1 MQEISAYELIKEKL
15 HAIPNQRH
23 KGSLFEK
30 ISKQFLQEHDSANEY
45 ESIDLW
51 YDWKLRGKERDKG
64 IDIVITTSNKEYIAV
79 QCKFHQNSVSYNDI
93 SPFLTQ
99 LLSGHKLQNGV
110 GGVKFKKGII
120 ISTSNLTSEALKAI
134 EQIRSTG
141 MGIDI
146 DEITEEDFI
155 YSRIDWEK
163 FDPTKTEDEIPLCD
177 KKRPRP
183 HQTEAIEKTK
193 EYFSDPKNARGKLIM
208 ACGTGKTYTSL
219 KIMEALDPKIT
230 LFLAPSIAL
239 LSQTF
244 REYAQEKSEPFYASI
259 VCSDDKTGQSKKNKS
274 KNEDNDDI
282 KFSELPIKASTRLE
296 DILSAYERA
305 QKENK
310 RFIIFSTY
318 QSALRIKE
326 AQEAGLNGIDLI
338 ICDEAHRTVGAMYST
353 NERDDKNAFTL
364 CHSDENIKAKKRLYM
379 TATPKVYSES
389 SKAKAKEKDNVIYS
403 MDDAQTFG
411 EEIYTLNF
419 ERAIALDLLTD
430 YKVIILAVRSE
441 NLSGV
446 TNSVNKKI
454 SQLEAK
460 GTKLD
465 KKLIN
470 NEFVCK
476 IVGTHKGL
484 AKQDL
489 IALDEENKED
499 HNLQNKADTFVS
511 QRAISFCK
519 SINTSKNIKD
529 SFETIMECYDEELK
543 KKSFKNLQIKIDH
556 VDGTMNCKDRLEK
569 LEKLNE
575 FQPNTCKVLS
585 NARCLSEG
593 VDVPA
598 LDSVIFFD
606 GRSAM
611 VDIIQAVG
619 RVMRKAKNKKRGY
632 IILPIALRES
642 EIKNL
647 DEAVKNTNFQN
658 IWKVLKALR
667 SHDSSLVDEATFREK
682 IKIFGSDDASN
693 LDDEEELQKDKTEQS
708 PNDPKQAQKT
718 LFDAILLQ
726 DLANAVYNV
735 MPTKLGDRNYW
746 ENFAKKT
753 GNIARTLNDRLKELF
768 GKNPEI
774 FDNFLTSLRGNIHQN
789 IKEEEALDMIISH
802 VITKPIFDAIF
813 GDNIQNPIAK
823 ALDKMVLKLSDL
835 GLEGETKDL
844 KNLYESVKT
853 EAARAKSQK
862 TQQELI
868 KNLYNTFF
876 KEAFRKQSEKL
887 GIVYTPIEVVDFILR
902 ATNGILKKHFNTDF
916 NDKNITI
923 FDPFTGT
930 GSFIARLLSKEN
942 DFISDEALK
951 EKFQKGLFAFDIV
964 LLSYYI
970 ALINITQAAQSRDS
984 SLKNFKNIA
993 LTDSL
998 DYLEEKSAKGVI
1010 PGFEDLKE
1018 NQEIKTTMEK
1028 QNIRVIIGNPP
1039 YSSGAKS
1046 ENDNNQ
1052 NLKHPKLEKRV
1063 YETYGKNSTS
1073 RSVGNTTRDTLIQ
1086 SIRMA
1091 SDLLKDKGVLGFVVN
1106 GSFIDSKSA
1115 DGFRKCVA
1123 KEFSHLYVLNLRGNA
1138 RTSGEERKKQGD
1150 GIFDSGSR
1158 ATVAIIF
1165 FVKDESVQNSTIH
1178 YYEVEDYL
1186 KREAKLNLLA
1196 GFENLDSVPFSEI
1209 TPNNKGDWINQRE
1222 YGFDKLIPLKRDK
1235 NQKIFDTIFD
1245 LNSNGV
1251 KTSRDPWVYN
1261 FSPNALMQSVQNCID
1276 AYNADLKRFN
1286 ERFREAFKQRTQ
1298 GIKPADRY
1306 KHLSDQEITT
1316 DKTKI
1321 AWVQNLK
1328 TQLIKGKK
1336 LDDFSQEKISVS
1348 LYRPFNKQYF
1358 YYERELAWSFCL
1370 MKKIFPDKSAR
1381 NVVINTGVGKV
1392 FSALISS
1399 EIPCLDL
1406 LHHNQAYPLY
1416 YYDDLGNRYNAI
1428 SGYALNLFRRH
1439 YQDNAIVE
1447 EEIFYYIYAIFHHK
1461 GYLEKYKNSLTKEDP
1476 RIALSKDFKE
1486 LSILGEE
1493 LAKLHLNYESGE
1505 MHTSVAYKTLMNAE
1519 QKDYYDVVQ
1528 MKKDKKGDRIQYN
1541 HHITITQIPQK
1552 AFDYVVNGKSAIDW
1566 VIERYSITTDKDS
1579 LIENNPNH
1587 YAGGKYIFEL
1597 LCRVIT
1603 LSVKSVDLIE
1613 KISEKRFE

>member
-1 MQEISAYELIKEKL
+1 MQEISAYKLIKEKL
-15 HAIPNQRH
+15 QAIPNLRH

-30 ISKQFLQEHDSANEY
+30 LSKRFLIEHDSANEY

-51 YDWKLRGKERDKG
+51 SDWELRGNKGDRG
-64 IDIVITTSNKEYIAV
+64 IDMVITTTSKEYIAV
-79 QCKFHQNSVSYNDI
+79 QCKFHQDNISLNDI
-93 SPFLTQ
+93 STFLSQ
-99 LLSGHKLQNGV
+99 LQAGV
-110 GGVKFKKGII
+110 GEVRFKKGII
-120 ISTSNLTSEALKAI
+120 ISTSHLTRAALEEI

-155 YSRIDWEK
+155 YSQIDWEK
-163 FDPTKTEDEIPLCD
+163 FDPTKTQDELPLCD
-177 KKRPRP
+177 KKKPRP
-183 HQTEAIEKTK
+183 HQTEAINATK
-193 EYFSDPKNARGKLIM
+193 KYFSNPKNARGKLIM

-219 KIMEALDPKIT
+219 KIMEALDPKIM

-259 VCSDDKTGQSKKNKS
+259 VCSDDKVGKS
-274 KNEDNDDI
+274 KDEDNDDI
-282 KFSELPIKASTRLE
+282 NFSELPLKPSTRLE
-296 DILSAYERA
+296 DILSVRKKA

-326 AQEAGLNGIDLI
+326 AQEAGLGEIDLI
-338 ICDEAHRTVGAMYST
+338 ICDEAHRTVGAMYSS

-403 MDDAQTFG
+403 MDDEEIFG

-419 ERAIALDLLTD
+419 SKAIALDLLTD
-430 YKVIILAVRSE
+430 YKVIILAVRKE

-454 SQLEAK
+454 SQLKAE

-489 IALDEENKED
+489 IVLDDKNKED
-499 HNLQNKADTFVS
+499 HNLQNQYDTAPS
-511 QRAISFCK
+511 QRAINFCK

-543 KKSFKNLQIKIDH
+543 KKSFKNLQITIDH
-556 VDGTMNCKDRLEK
+556 IDGTMNCKDRLEK

-575 FQPNTCKVLS
+575 FEPNTCKVLS

-606 GRSAM
+606 GKSAM

-619 RVMRKAKNKKRGY
+619 RVMRKAKRKKRGY
-632 IILPIALRES
+632 IILPIALEES

-647 DEAVKNTNFQN
+647 DEAVNNTNFKN
-658 IWKVLKALR
+658 IWKVIKALR
-667 SHDSSLVDEATFREK
+667 SHDPSLVDEATFKEK
-682 IKIFGSDDASN
+682 IKIFGSNDEKN
-693 LDDEEELQKDKTEQS
+693 PDDEEELQKDKTQHQ
-708 PNDPKQAQKT
+708 NDPKEAQKT
-718 LFDAILLQ
+718 LFDAIFLK
-726 DLANAVYNV
+726 DLANAMYNV

-746 ENFAKKT
+746 ENFTKKT
-753 GNIARTLNDRLKELF
+753 GNIARTLNNRLKMIFE
-768 GKNPEI
+768 KNPE
-774 FDNFLTSLRGNIHQN
+774 FFHGFLDSLRDNIHQG
-789 IKEEEALDMIISH
+789 IKEEEALDMIVSH
-802 VITKPIFDAIF
+802 IITKPIFDAIF
-813 GDNIQNPIAK
+813 GDNIKNPIAK
-823 ALDKMVLKLSDL
+823 ALDKMVQKLATL

-853 EAARAKSQK
+853 EATHAKSQK
-862 TQQELI
+862 SQQELI

-942 DFISDEALK
+942 ALISDEALK
-951 EKFQKGLFAFDIV
+951 EKFQKNLFAFDIV

-970 ALINITQAAQSRDS
+970 ALINITQAAQNRDG

-998 DYLEEKSAKGVI
+998 DYLEEKTNKGVLSLY
-1010 PGFEDLKE
+1010 EDLKE
-1018 NQEIKTTMEK
+1018 NKDIKDTLAG

-1052 NLKHPKLEKRV
+1052 NLSHPKLEKWV
-1063 YETYGKNSTS
+1063 YEKYGKNSTAQ
-1073 RSVGNTTRDTLIQ
+1073 VGKTTRDTLIQ

-1091 SDLLKDKGVLGFVVN
+1091 SDLLKDKGVVGFVMN

-1123 KEFSHLYVLNLRGNA
+1123 KEFSRLYVLNLRGNA

-1158 ATVAIIF
+1158 ATIAIIF
-1165 FVKDESVQNSTIH
+1165 FVKDESVQNSAIH

-1196 GFENLDSVPFSEI
+1196 NFENLESVPFKEI
-1209 TPNNKGDWINQRE
+1209 TPNDKGDWINQRNDDFE
-1222 YGFDKLIPLKRDK
+1222 KLIPLKRDK
-1235 NQKIFDTIFD
+1235 KLKIFDTIFD

-1251 KTSRDPWVYN
+1251 ASGRDPWVYN
-1261 FSPNALMQSVQNCID
+1261 FSPNILTQSVQKCID
-1276 AYNADLKRFN
+1276 TYNADLKRFN
-1286 ERFREAFKQRTQ
+1286 ECFREAFKQRTK
-1298 GIKPADRY
+1298 GVKPGDLY
-1306 KHLSDQEITT
+1306 KQLNDKEITT

-1321 AWVQNLK
+1321 SWVQNLK

-1358 YYERELAWSFCL
+1358 YYERELAWSFCS
-1370 MKKIFPDKSAR
+1370 MKKIFPDKSAC

-1399 EIPCLDL
+1399 EIHCFDL
-1406 LHHNQAYPLY
+1406 LHHTQAYPLY
-1416 YYDDLGNRYNAI
+1416 YYDDLGNRHYAI

-1439 YQDNAIVE
+1439 YKDNAIVE

-1461 GYLEKYKNSLTKEDP
+1461 GYLEKYKNSLTKEAP
-1476 RIALSKDFKE
+1476 RIALSEDFKE
-1486 LSILGEE
+1486 LSVLGKELGE
-1493 LAKLHLNYESGE
+1493 LHLNYESGE
-1505 MHTSVAYKTLMNAE
+1505 MHDSVEYNLLESAE
-1519 QKDYYDVVQ
+1519 IEGYYDVDK
-1528 MKKDKKGDRIQYN
+1528 MTKKGDCILYN
-1541 HHITITQIPQK
+1541 QNIAITKIPQK
-1552 AFDYVVNGKSAIDW
+1552 AFDYVINGKSAIDW
-1566 VIERYSITTDKDS
+1566 VIERYQKTMDKES
-1579 LIENNPNH
+1579 LIENNPND

-1597 LCRVIT
+1597 LCRVIK
-1603 LSVKSVDLIE
+1603 LSEKSVDLIE
-1613 KISEKRFE
+1613 KISIKRFE

>member
-15 HAIPNQRH
+15 HAIPNQCH

-64 IDIVITTSNKEYIAV
+64 IDIVIQTTSKEYIAV
-79 QCKFHQNSVSYNDI
+79 QCKFHQNSISYNDI

-99 LLSGHKLQNGV
+99 LLSGV
-110 GGVKFKKGII
+110 GEVKFKKGII

-219 KIMEALDPKIT
+219 KIMETLDPKIT

-244 REYAQEKSEPFYASI
+244 REYVQEKSDPFYASI

-282 KFSELPIKASTRLE
+282 KFSELPIKPSTHLE
-296 DILSAYERA
+296 DILSTYEKA

-326 AQEAGLNGIDLI
+326 AQEAGLGGIDLI
-338 ICDEAHRTVGAMYST
+338 ICDEAHRTVGAMYSS

-364 CHSDENIKAKKRLYM
+364 CHSDKNIKAKKRLYM

-389 SKAKAKEKDNVIYS
+389 SKAKAKESDNVIYS
-403 MDDAQTFG
+403 MDDEEIFG

-419 ERAIALDLLTD
+419 SKAIALDLLTD
-430 YKVIILAVRSE
+430 YKVIILAVRKE

-454 SQLEAK
+454 SQLKAE

-489 IALDEENKED
+489 IVLDDENKED
-499 HNLQNKADTFVS
+499 HNLQNQYDTAPS
-511 QRAISFCK
+511 QRAINFCK

-543 KKSFKNLQIKIDH
+543 KKSFKNLKISIDH
-556 VDGTMNCKDRLEK
+556 IDGTMNCKDRLEK
-569 LEKLNE
+569 LEELNE
-575 FQPNTCKVLS
+575 FEPNTCKVLS

-598 LDSVIFFD
+598 LDSIVFFD
-606 GRSAM
+606 GKSAM

-632 IILPIALRES
+632 IILPIALEEH
-642 EIKNL
+642 EIQNL
-647 DEAVKNTNFQN
+647 DEAVNNTNFKN
-658 IWKVLKALR
+658 IWKVIKALR
-667 SHDSSLVDEATFREK
+667 SHDPSLVDEATFKEK
-682 IKIFGSDDASN
+682 IKIFGSDDSN
-693 LDDEEELQKDKTEQS
+693 NHNDE
-708 PNDPKQAQKT
+708 KT

-726 DLANAVYNV
+726 DLADAMYNV

-753 GNIARTLNDRLKELF
+753 GNIARTLNERLKDIF
-768 GKNPEI
+768 DKNPE
-774 FDNFLTSLRGNIHQN
+774 FFHGFLDSLRENIHQS
-789 IKEEEALDMIISH
+789 IKEEEALDMITSH

-813 GDNIQNPIAK
+813 GDNIKNPIAK
-823 ALDKMVLKLSDL
+823 ALDKMVLKLSTL

-853 EAARAKSQK
+853 EALHAKSQK
-862 TQQELI
+862 SQQELI

-916 NDKNITI
+916 NDQSITI

-942 DFISDEALK
+942 NLISDEALK
-951 EKFQKGLFAFDIV
+951 EKFQKNLFAFDIV

-970 ALINITQAAQSRDS
+970 ALINITQAAQNRDS

-998 DYLEEKSAKGVI
+998 DYLEEKTNKGVL
-1010 PGFEDLKE
+1010 PLYEDLKE
-1018 NQEIKTTMEK
+1018 NKDIKDTLAD

-1039 YSSGAKS
+1039 YSAGAKS

-1052 NLKHPKLEKRV
+1052 NLSHPKLEKEV
-1063 YETYGKNSTS
+1063 YEKYGKNSTS
-1073 RSVGNTTRDTLIQ
+1073 RSVGKTTRDTLIQ

-1091 SDLLKDKGVLGFVVN
+1091 SDVIKDKGVIGFVVN
-1106 GSFIDSKSA
+1106 GGFIDSKSA

-1123 KEFSHLYVLNLRGNA
+1123 KEFSHLYVLNLRGNQ
-1138 RTSGEERKKQGD
+1138 RTSGEVSKKEG
-1150 GIFDSGSR
+1150 GKIFDSGSR
-1158 ATVAIIF
+1158 ATIAIVF
-1165 FVKDESVQNSTIH
+1165 FVKDKNAPNNTIF

-1196 GFENLDSVPFSEI
+1196 GFENLDLVPFKEI
-1209 TPNNKGDWINQRE
+1209 VPNDKGDWINQRND
-1222 YGFDKLIPLKRDK
+1222 GFEKLIPLKRDK
-1235 NQKIFDTIFD
+1235 KLQNDSIFDI
-1245 LNSNGV
+1245 NSNGV
-1251 KTSRDPWVYN
+1251 VSGRDPWAYN
-1261 FSPNALMQSVQNCID
+1261 FSPNILTQSVQKCID
-1276 AYNADLKRFN
+1276 TYNADLKRFN
-1286 ERFREAFKQRTQ
+1286 EVFREAFKQRTK
-1298 GIKPADRY
+1298 GVKSAELY
-1306 KHLSDQEITT
+1306 KHLNDKEITT

-1321 AWVQNLK
+1321 AWTDGLK
-1328 TQLIKGKK
+1328 NKLIKNENLPESGMERVR
-1336 LDDFSQEKISVS
+1336 LA
-1348 LYRPFNKQYF
+1348 LYRPFNKQWLYWDKDWINRQRKF
-1358 YYERELAWSFCL
+1358 S
-1370 MKKIFPDKSAR
+1370 KIFPDKGAQ
-1381 NVVINTGVGKV
+1381 NVVINTSSMASRN
-1392 FSALISS
+1392 FYCLIAN
-1399 EIPCLDL
+1399 EITDVQMAN
-1406 LHHNQAYPLY
+1406 NQAYPLY
-1416 YYDDLGNRYNAI
+1416 YYDDLGNRHYAI
-1428 SGYALNLFRRH
+1428 SGYALNLFRR
-1439 YQDNAIVE
+1439 YYGDNSIAE

-1461 GYLEKYKNSLTKEDP
+1461 GYLEKYKNSLAKEAP
-1476 RIALSKDFKE
+1476 RIALSDDFKE
-1486 LSILGEE
+1486 LSVLGKELGE
-1493 LAKLHLNYESGE
+1493 LHLNYESGE
-1505 MHTSVAYKTLMNAE
+1505 MHDSVKYTTLMNAE
-1519 QKDYYDVVQ
+1519 MEGYYDVDK
-1528 MKKDKKGDRIQYN
+1528 MTKKGDCIIYN
-1541 HHITITQIPQK
+1541 QNIAITKIPQK
-1552 AFDYVVNGKSAIDW
+1552 AFEYVVNGKSAIDW
-1566 VIERYSITTDKDS
+1566 VIERYQKTMDKES

-1587 YAGGKYIFEL
+1587 YAGGKYVFEL
-1597 LCRVIT
+1597 LFYSKC
-1603 LSVKSVDLIE
+1603 LKKSIWKIPLCVLMSLKDYLIRSQC
-1613 KISEKRFE
+1613 KIFWG

>member
-1 MQEISAYELIKEKL
+1 MQEISAYTLIKEKL
-15 HAIPNQRH
+15 QAIPNLRH

-30 ISKQFLQEHDSANEY
+30 ISKQFLQEHDSTNEY

-51 YDWKLRGKERDKG
+51 SDWELRGKERDRG
-64 IDIVITTSNKEYIAV
+64 IDIVIQTTSKEYIAV
-79 QCKFHQNSVSYNDI
+79 QCKFHQNSISLNDI
-93 SPFLTQ
+93 STFLTQ
-99 LLSGHKLQNGV
+99 LQSGV
-110 GGVKFKKGII
+110 GEVRFKKGII

-163 FDPTKTEDEIPLCD
+163 FDPTQTQDELPLHD
-177 KKRPRP
+177 KKKPRP
-183 HQTEAIEKTK
+183 HQTEAIDATK
-193 EYFSDPKNARGKLIM
+193 EYFSSPKNTRGKLIM

-219 KIMEALDPKIT
+219 KIMEALDPKIM

-259 VCSDDKTGQSKKNKS
+259 VCSDDKVGKGKKNKS
-274 KNEDNDDI
+274 DDDI
-282 KFSELPIKASTRLE
+282 DDINFSELPLKPSTRLE
-296 DILSAYERA
+296 DILSVYEKA

-326 AQEAGLNGIDLI
+326 AQEAGLNEIDLI
-338 ICDEAHRTVGAMYST
+338 ICDEAHRTVGAMYSS

-389 SKAKAKEKDNVIYS
+389 SKAKAKEGDNVIYS
-403 MDDAQTFG
+403 MDDAEIFG

-419 ERAIALDLLTD
+419 SQAIALDLLTD
-430 YKVIILAVRSE
+430 YKVIILAVRKE

-454 SQLEAK
+454 SQLKAE

-489 IALDEENKED
+489 IVLDKENKED
-499 HNLQNKADTFVS
+499 HNLQNQYDTAPS
-511 QRAISFCK
+511 QRAINFCK

-543 KKSFKNLQIKIDH
+543 KKSFKNLEIKIDH
-556 VDGTMNCKDRLEK
+556 IDGTMNCKERLEK
-569 LEKLNE
+569 LENLNQ
-575 FQPNTCKVLS
+575 FKPNTCKVLS

-598 LDSVIFFD
+598 LDSIVFFD
-606 GRSAM
+606 GKSAM

-619 RVMRKAKNKKRGY
+619 RVMRKAKRKKRGY
-632 IILPIALRES
+632 IILPIALEES
-642 EIKNL
+642 EIQNL
-647 DEAVKNTNFQN
+647 DEAVNNTNFKN
-658 IWKVLKALR
+658 IWKVIKALR
-667 SHDSSLVDEATFREK
+667 SHDPSLVDEATFKEK
-682 IKIFGSDDASN
+682 IKIFGSDDGKNQS
-693 LDDEEELQKDKTEQS
+693 DE
-708 PNDPKQAQKT
+708 KT

-726 DLANAVYNV
+726 DLADAMYNV

-746 ENFAKKT
+746 ENFTKKT
-753 GNIARTLNDRLKELF
+753 GNIARTLNNRLKMIF
-768 GKNPEI
+768 DKNPE
-774 FDNFLTSLRGNIHQN
+774 FFHDFLDSLRGNIHQN
-789 IKEEEALDMIISH
+789 IKEDEALDMITSH
-802 VITKPIFDAIF
+802 IITKPIFDALF
-813 GDNIQNPIAK
+813 GDNIKNPISK
-823 ALDKMVLKLSDL
+823 ALDKMVQKLSTL

-853 EAARAKSQK
+853 EALHAKSQK
-862 TQQELI
+862 SQQELI

-876 KEAFRKQSEKL
+876 KEAFKKQSEKL

-916 NDKNITI
+916 NDQSITI

-942 DFISDEALK
+942 ALISDEALK
-951 EKFQKGLFAFDIV
+951 EKFQKNLFAFDIV
-964 LLSYYI
+964 LLAYYI
-970 ALINITQAAQSRDS
+970 ALINITQAAQNRDS
-984 SLKNFKNIA
+984 SLTNFKNIA

-998 DYLEEKSAKGVI
+998 DYLEEKTNKGAL
-1010 PGFEDLKE
+1010 PLYEDLKE
-1018 NQEIKTTMEK
+1018 NKDIKDTLAD

-1039 YSSGAKS
+1039 YSAGAKS

-1052 NLKHPKLEKRV
+1052 NLSHPKLEKRV
-1063 YETYGKNSTS
+1063 YEKYGKNSTAQN
-1073 RSVGNTTRDTLIQ
+1073 VGTTTRDMLIQ

-1091 SDLLKDKGVLGFVVN
+1091 SDLLKDKGVIGFVVN
-1106 GSFIDSKSA
+1106 GGFIDSKSA

-1138 RTSGEERKKQGD
+1138 RTLGEERKKQGG

-1158 ATVAIIF
+1158 ATIAIVF
-1165 FVKDESVQNSTIH
+1165 FVKDKSAPDNTIF
-1178 YYEVEDYL
+1178 YYEVGDYL

-1196 GFENLDSVPFSEI
+1196 GFENLDFVPFKEI
-1209 TPNNKGDWINQRE
+1209 TPNAKGDWINQRNE
-1222 YGFDKLIPLKRDK
+1222 EFEKLIPLKRDK
-1235 NQKIFDTIFD
+1235 KLQNPSIFD

-1251 KTSRDPWVYN
+1251 ATNRDPWVYN
-1261 FSPNALMQSVQNCID
+1261 FSPKILTQSVQNCID
-1276 AYNADLKRFN
+1276 TYNADLKRFN
-1286 ERFREAFKQRTQ
+1286 ERFREAFKQRTK
-1298 GIKPADRY
+1298 GVKSGDRY
-1306 KHLSDQEITT
+1306 KHLNDKEITT

-1321 AWVQNLK
+1321 AWTDGLK
-1328 TQLIKGKK
+1328 NHLIKNTN
-1336 LDDFSQEKISVS
+1336 LPESSEKRVRLS
-1348 LYRPFNKQYF
+1348 LYRPFNKQWLYWDKDWISRQ
-1358 YYERELAWSFCL
+1358 REFS
-1370 MKKIFPDKSAR
+1370 KIFPDKSAR
-1381 NVVINTGVGKV
+1381 NVVINTGVGNGND
-1392 FSALISS
+1392 FSALVSDFISDNNLIS
-1399 EIPCLDL
+1399 P
-1406 LHHNQAYPLY
+1406 NQAYPLY
-1416 YYDDLGNRYNAI
+1416 HYDDLGNRHYAI
-1428 SGYALNLFRRH
+1428 SGYVLNLFRRH
-1439 YQDNAIVE
+1439 YKDNAITE
-1447 EEIFYYIYAIFHHK
+1447 EEIFYYIYAILHHK
-1461 GYLEKYKNSLTKEDP
+1461 GYLEKYKNSLAKEAL
-1476 RIALSKDFKE
+1476 RIALSDDFKE
-1486 LSILGEE
+1486 LSVLGKE

-1505 MHTSVAYKTLMNAE
+1505 MHTSVKHNLLENAE
-1519 QKDYYDVVQ
+1519 IEGYYDVEK
-1528 MKKDKKGDRIQYN
+1528 MTKKGDSIIYN
-1541 HHITITQIPQK
+1541 QNIAITKIPKK
-1552 AFDYVVNGKSAIDW
+1552 AFEYVVNGKSAIDW
-1566 VIERYSITTDKDS
+1566 VIERYQKTMDKEI
-1579 LIENNPNH
+1579 LIENNPND
-1587 YAGGKYIFEL
+1587 YAGGKYVLEL
-1597 LCRVIT
+1597 LCRVIK
-1603 LSVKSVDLIE
+1603 LSEKSVDLIE
-1613 KISEKRFE
+1613 KISMKRFE

>member
-15 HAIPNQRH
+15 HAIPNLRH

-51 YDWKLRGKERDKG
+51 YDWELRGKERDKG
-64 IDIVITTSNKEYIAV
+64 IDIVITTSNQEYIAV

-99 LLSGHKLQNGV
+99 LLSGV
-110 GGVKFKKGII
+110 GEVKFKKGII

-193 EYFSDPKNARGKLIM
+193 KYFSDPKNARGKLIM

-259 VCSDDKTGQSKKNKS
+259 VCSDNKTGQSKKNKS

-282 KFSELPIKASTRLE
+282 KFSELPIKPSTALK
-296 DILSAYERA
+296 DILSVYERA

-364 CHSDENIKAKKRLYM
+364 CHSDENIKATKRLYM

-403 MDDAQTFG
+403 MDDADIFG

-484 AKQDL
+484 AKQDV
-489 IALDEENKED
+489 IALDDENKED
-499 HNLQNKADTFVS
+499 NDLKNKADTFVS

-519 SINTSKNIKD
+519 SIQTSKNIKD

-556 VDGTMNCKDRLEK
+556 VDGTMNCKERLDK
-569 LEKLNE
+569 LENLNTFE
-575 FQPNTCKVLS
+575 PNTCKVLS

-667 SHDSSLVDEATFREK
+667 SHDSSLVDEATFKEK

-693 LDDEEELQKDKTEQS
+693 PDDEEELQKDKNQHQ
-708 PNDPKQAQKT
+708 NDPKQAQKT

-726 DLANAVYNV
+726 DLADAVYNV

-753 GNIARTLNDRLKELF
+753 GNIARTLNERLKELF

-774 FDNFLTSLRGNIHQN
+774 FDNFLTSLRGNIHQS

-862 TQQELI
+862 SQQELI

-942 DFISDEALK
+942 ALISDEALK

-970 ALINITQAAQSRDS
+970 ALINITQAAQNRDS

-998 DYLEEKSAKGVI
+998 DYLEEKNDKGVF
-1010 PGFEDLKE
+1010 PLFADLKE
-1018 NQEIKTTMEK
+1018 NKEIKNTVTE

-1052 NLKHPKLEKRV
+1052 NLTHKKLEKWV
-1063 YETYGKNSTS
+1063 YETYGKNSTAK
-1073 RSVGNTTRDTLIQ
+1073 VGATTRDTLIH
-1086 SIRMA
+1086 SIR
-1091 SDLLKDKGVLGFVVN
+1091 K
-1106 GSFIDSKSA
+1106 
-1115 DGFRKCVA
+1115 
-1123 KEFSHLYVLNLRGNA
+1123 
-1138 RTSGEERKKQGD
+1138 
-1150 GIFDSGSR
+1150 
-1158 ATVAIIF
+1158 
-1165 FVKDESVQNSTIH
+1165 
-1178 YYEVEDYL
+1178 
-1186 KREAKLNLLA
+1186 
-1196 GFENLDSVPFSEI
+1196 EI
-1209 TPNNKGDWINQRE
+1209 TPNDKGDWINQRNDDFE
-1222 YGFDKLIPLKRDK
+1222 KLIPLKRDK
-1235 NQKIFDTIFD
+1235 QLKIFDTIFD

-1251 KTSRDPWVYN
+1251 ATGRDPWVYN
-1261 FSPNALMQSVQNCID
+1261 FSQKNLTQSVQKCID
-1276 AYNADLKRFN
+1276 TYNADLKRFN
-1286 ERFREAFKQRTQ
+1286 ERFRESFKQRTAKDK

-1306 KHLSDQEITT
+1306 KHLNDREITT

-1358 YYERELAWSFCL
+1358 YYERELAWSFYS

-1381 NVVINTGVGKV
+1381 NVVINTTTRN
-1392 FSALISS
+1392 FCSLIGDA
-1399 EIPCLDL
+1399 IPDT
-1406 LHHNQAYPLY
+1406 HFIGDVNAYPLY
-1416 YYDDLGNRYNAI
+1416 YYDDLGNRHDAI

-1439 YQDNAIVE
+1439 YKDDSIVE
-1447 EEIFYYIYAIFHHK
+1447 EETFYYIYAIFHHK
-1461 GYLEKYKNSLTKEDP
+1461 GYLEKYKNSLAKEAP
-1476 RIALSKDFKE
+1476 RIALSEDFKE
-1486 LSILGEE
+1486 LSVLGKE
-1493 LAKLHLNYESGE
+1493 LAELHLNYENGE
-1505 MHTSVAYKTLMNAE
+1505 MHDSVKHNLLENAE
-1519 QKDYYDVVQ
+1519 IEGYYDVVQ

-1541 HHITITQIPQK
+1541 HHITITQIPKK

>member
-1 MQEISAYELIKEKL
+1 MQEISAYELIKQKL
-15 HAIPNQRH
+15 HAIPNLRH

-51 YDWKLRGKERDKG
+51 YDWELRGKERDKG
-64 IDIVITTSNKEYIAV
+64 IDIVITTSNEEHIAV

-99 LLSGHKLQNGV
+99 LQSGV
-110 GGVKFKKGII
+110 GEVRFKKGII

-177 KKRPRP
+177 KKKPRP
-183 HQTEAIEKTK
+183 HQIEAIKATK

-219 KIMEALDPKIT
+219 KIMEALEPKIT
-230 LFLAPSIAL
+230 LFLVPSIAL

-259 VCSDDKTGQSKKNKS
+259 VCSDDKVGKGKKNK
-274 KNEDNDDI
+274 NDDDTDDI
-282 KFSELPIKASTRLE
+282 NFSELPLKPSTRLE
-296 DILSAYERA
+296 DILSVYEKA

-326 AQEAGLNGIDLI
+326 AQEAGLGGIDLI
-338 ICDEAHRTVGAMYST
+338 ICDEAHRTVGAMYSS

-389 SKAKAKEKDNVIYS
+389 SKAKAKESDNIIYS

-411 EEIYTLNF
+411 EEIYMLNF
-419 ERAIALDLLTD
+419 EKAIALDLLTD

-454 SQLEAK
+454 SQLKAE

-465 KKLIN
+465 KKLIS

-489 IALDEENKED
+489 IALDDENKED
-499 HNLQNKADTFVS
+499 NDLKNKADTFVS
-511 QRAISFCK
+511 QRAINFCK
-519 SINTSKNIKD
+519 SIQTSKNIKD

-543 KKSFKNLQIKIDH
+543 KKSFKNLKISIDH
-556 VDGTMNCKDRLEK
+556 VDGTMNCKERLEK
-569 LEKLNE
+569 LENLNQFE
-575 FQPNTCKVLS
+575 PNICKVLS

-593 VDVPA
+593 VDVPT
-598 LDSVIFFD
+598 LDSIVFFD
-606 GRSAM
+606 GKSAM

-647 DEAVKNTNFQN
+647 DEAVNNTNFKN

-667 SHDSSLVDEATFREK
+667 SHDSSLVDEATFKEK
-682 IKIFGSDDASN
+682 IKIFGSDDAKN
-693 LDDEEELQKDKTEQS
+693 PDDEEELKKDKTEQS
-708 PNDPKQAQKT
+708 DPKEAQKT
-718 LFDAILLQ
+718 LFDAIFLQ
-726 DLANAVYNV
+726 DLADAVYNV

-746 ENFAKKT
+746 ENFTKKT
-753 GNIARTLNDRLKELF
+753 GNIAKTLNNRLKMIFE
-768 GKNPEI
+768 KNPE
-774 FDNFLTSLRGNIHQN
+774 FFHGFLDSLRENIHQN
-789 IKEEEALDMIISH
+789 IKEEEALDMITSH
-802 VITKPIFDAIF
+802 IITKPIFDAIF
-813 GDNIQNPIAK
+813 GDNIKNPIAK
-823 ALDKMVLKLSDL
+823 ALDKMVQKLSTL

-853 EAARAKSQK
+853 EATHAKSQK
-862 TQQELI
+862 SQQELI

-876 KEAFRKQSEKL
+876 KEAFKKQSEKL

-942 DFISDEALK
+942 NLISDEALK

-970 ALINITQAAQSRDS
+970 ALINITQAAQNRDG

-998 DYLEEKSAKGVI
+998 DIYEEKSDKGVFKF
-1010 PGFEDLKE
+1010 FEDLKE
-1018 NQEIKTTMEK
+1018 NKDIKDTLAG

-1052 NLKHPKLEKRV
+1052 NLSHPKLEKLV
-1063 YETYGKNSTS
+1063 YEKYGKNSTS
-1073 RSVGNTTRDTLIQ
+1073 RNVGQTTRDTLIQ

-1091 SDLLKDKGVLGFVVN
+1091 SDVVKDKGVVGFVVN

-1115 DGFRKCVA
+1115 DGFRKSVA

-1138 RTSGEERKKQGD
+1138 RTSGEERKKEGD

-1158 ATVAIIF
+1158 ATIAVIF
-1165 FVKDESVQNSTIH
+1165 FVKDKDAPNNTIF

-1196 GFENLDSVPFSEI
+1196 GFENLDLVPFKEI
-1209 TPNNKGDWINQRE
+1209 IPNDKGDWINQRNDDFE
-1222 YGFDKLIPLKRDK
+1222 KLIPLKRDK
-1235 NQKIFDTIFD
+1235 KLKIFDTIFD
-1245 LNSNGV
+1245 INSNGV
-1251 KTSRDPWVYN
+1251 ASGRDPWVYN

-1276 AYNADLKRFN
+1276 TYNADLKRFN
-1286 ERFREAFKQRTQ
+1286 EVFREAFKQRTK
-1298 GIKPADRY
+1298 GIKSADLY
-1306 KHLSDQEITT
+1306 KHLNDKEITT

-1321 AWVQNLK
+1321 AWTRSLKKGFIKNENLPESSEERMR
-1328 TQLIKGKK
+1328 LAM
-1336 LDDFSQEKISVS
+1336 
-1348 LYRPFNKQYF
+1348 YRPFNKQWLYF
-1358 YYERELAWSFCL
+1358 DKNLNEEQFQLP
-1370 MKKIFPDKSAR
+1370 KIFPDKGAR
-1381 NVVINTGVGKV
+1381 NVVINTGVGKA

-1399 EIPCLDL
+1399 EIPCCDL
-1406 LHHNQAYPLY
+1406 LFHNQAYPLY

-1439 YQDNAIVE
+1439 YQDNSITE

-1461 GYLEKYKNSLTKEDP
+1461 GYLEKYKNSLTKEAP
-1476 RIALSKDFKE
+1476 RIALSEDFKE
-1486 LSILGEE
+1486 LSMLGKQ
-1493 LAKLHLNYESGE
+1493 LAELHLNYESGE
-1505 MHTSVAYKTLMNAE
+1505 MHESVKHNLLENAKIE
-1519 QKDYYDVVQ
+1519 GYYDVVK
-1528 MKKDKKGDRIQYN
+1528 MTKKGDCIIYN
-1541 HHITITQIPQK
+1541 KNIAITQIPK
-1552 AFDYVVNGKSAIDW
+1552 KSFDYVVNGKSAIDW
-1566 VIERYSITTDKDS
+1566 VIERYSITKDKDS
-1579 LIENNPNH
+1579 LIENNPND

-1597 LCRVIT
+1597 LCRVIK
-1603 LSVKSVDLIE
+1603 LSEKSVDLIE
-1613 KISEKRFE
+1613 KISMKRFE

>member
-1 MQEISAYELIKEKL
+1 
-15 HAIPNQRH
+15 
-23 KGSLFEK
+23 
-30 ISKQFLQEHDSANEY
+30 
-45 ESIDLW
+45 
-51 YDWKLRGKERDKG
+51 
-64 IDIVITTSNKEYIAV
+64 
-79 QCKFHQNSVSYNDI
+79 
-93 SPFLTQ
+93 
-99 LLSGHKLQNGV
+99 
-110 GGVKFKKGII
+110 
-120 ISTSNLTSEALKAI
+120 
-134 EQIRSTG
+134 
-141 MGIDI
+141 
-146 DEITEEDFI
+146 
-155 YSRIDWEK
+155 
-163 FDPTKTEDEIPLCD
+163 
-177 KKRPRP
+177 
-183 HQTEAIEKTK
+183 
-193 EYFSDPKNARGKLIM
+193 M

-296 DILSAYERA
+296 DILNVYEKA

-364 CHSDENIKAKKRLYM
+364 FHSDENIKATKRLYM

-403 MDDAQTFG
+403 MDDAETFG

-489 IALDEENKED
+489 IVLDDENKED
-499 HNLQNKADTFVS
+499 HNLQHQYDTAPS
-511 QRAISFCK
+511 QRAINFCK

-543 KKSFKNLQIKIDH
+543 KKSFKNLEITIDH
-556 VDGTMNCKDRLEK
+556 VDGTMNCKERLEK
-569 LEKLNE
+569 LEKLNKFE
-575 FQPNTCKVLS
+575 PNTCKVLS

-606 GRSAM
+606 GKSAM

-647 DEAVKNTNFQN
+647 DEAVNNTNFQN

-667 SHDSSLVDEATFREK
+667 SHDSSLVDEATFKEK
-682 IKIFGSDDASN
+682 IKIFGSDDTSN
-693 LDDEEELQKDKTEQS
+693 PDDEEELQKDKTEHQ
-708 PNDPKQAQKT
+708 NDPKQAQKT

-753 GNIARTLNDRLKELF
+753 GNIARTLNERLKDIF

-774 FDNFLTSLRGNIHQN
+774 FDNFLTSLRGNIHQS
-789 IKEEEALDMIISH
+789 IKEEEALDMIVSH
-802 VITKPIFDAIF
+802 IITKPIFDAIF

-823 ALDKMVLKLSDL
+823 ALDKMVLKLSSL

-862 TQQELI
+862 SQQELI

-916 NDKNITI
+916 NDQNITI

-942 DFISDEALK
+942 ALISDEALK
-951 EKFQKGLFAFDIV
+951 EKFQKNLFAFDIV

-970 ALINITQAAQSRDS
+970 ALINITQAAQNRDS

-998 DYLEEKSAKGVI
+998 DIYEEKSDKGVF
-1010 PGFEDLKE
+1010 PLFEDLKE
-1018 NQEIKTTMEK
+1018 NQEIKNTMEK

-1039 YSSGAKS
+1039 YSAGAKS

-1052 NLKHPKLEKRV
+1052 NLTHPKLQKWV
-1063 YETYGKNSTS
+1063 TETYGKNSTAQNKNS
-1073 RSVGNTTRDTLIQ
+1073 TQDTLIQ

-1091 SDLLKDKGVLGFVVN
+1091 SDLLKDKGVLVFVVN

-1123 KEFSHLYVLNLRGNA
+1123 KEFSHLYALNLRGNA
-1138 RTSGEERKKQGD
+1138 RTSREERKKQGD

-1165 FVKDESVQNSTIH
+1165 FVKDKDAPNHTIF

-1186 KREAKLNLLA
+1186 KREAKLNWLA
-1196 GFENLDSVPFSEI
+1196 GFENLESVPFKEI
-1209 TPNNKGDWINQRE
+1209 TPNNKGDWINQRNDDFE
-1222 YGFDKLIPLKRDK
+1222 KLIPLKRDK
-1235 NQKIFDTIFD
+1235 NQKIFNTIFD

-1251 KTSRDPWVYN
+1251 ATNRDPWVYN
-1261 FSPNALMQSVQNCID
+1261 FSPKILKQSVQNCIET
-1276 AYNADLKRFN
+1276 YNADLKRFN
-1286 ERFREAFKQRTQ
+1286 EVFREAFKQRTK

-1306 KHLSDQEITT
+1306 KHLNDQEITT

-1321 AWVQNLK
+1321 AWTDSLK
-1328 TQLIKGKK
+1328 NHLIKNKN
-1336 LDDFSQEKISVS
+1336 LQESNEERMRLS
-1348 LYRPFNKQYF
+1348 LYRPFNKQWLYWDKDLINRQGRF
-1358 YYERELAWSFCL
+1358 S
-1370 MKKIFPDKSAR
+1370 KIFPDKGAR
-1381 NVVINTGVGKV
+1381 NVVINTGMGNGKD
-1392 FSALISS
+1392 FSALVSDA
-1399 EIPCLDL
+1399 IPDS
-1406 LHHNQAYPLY
+1406 HFIGDTQAYPLY

-1439 YQDNAIVE
+1439 YGDNLIAE

-1461 GYLEKYKNSLTKEDP
+1461 GYLEKYKNSLAKEAP
-1476 RIALSKDFKE
+1476 RIALSEDFKE
-1486 LSILGEE
+1486 LSVLGKE
-1493 LAKLHLNYESGE
+1493 LAELHLNYESGE
-1505 MHTSVAYKTLMNAE
+1505 MHISVKHNLLENAE
-1519 QKDYYDVVQ
+1519 VEGYYDVVQ
-1528 MKKDKKGDRIQYN
+1528 MKKDKKGDRIIYN
-1541 HHITITQIPQK
+1541 HHITITNIPKK

-1566 VIERYSITTDKDS
+1566 VIERYQKTMDKES

-1587 YAGGKYIFEL
+1587 YAGGKYVFEL
-1597 LCRVIT
+1597 LCRVIK
-1603 LSVKSVDLIE
+1603 LSEKSVDLIE

>member
-1 MQEISAYELIKEKL
+1 M
-15 HAIPNQRH
+15 
-23 KGSLFEK
+23 
-30 ISKQFLQEHDSANEY
+30 
-45 ESIDLW
+45 
-51 YDWKLRGKERDKG
+51 
-64 IDIVITTSNKEYIAV
+64 

-99 LLSGHKLQNGV
+99 LLSGV
-110 GGVKFKKGII
+110 GEVRFKKGII

-177 KKRPRP
+177 KKRPHP
-183 HQTEAIEKTK
+183 HQKEAIEKTK
-193 EYFSDPKNARGKLIM
+193 EYFSSPKNTRGKLIM

-259 VCSDDKTGQSKKNKS
+259 VCSDDKTGQSK
-274 KNEDNDDI
+274 NEDNDDI

-296 DILSAYERA
+296 DILSVYEKA

-326 AQEAGLNGIDLI
+326 AQEAGLNEIDLI
-338 ICDEAHRTVGAMYST
+338 ICDEAHRTVGAMYSS

-364 CHSDENIKAKKRLYM
+364 CHSDENIKAKQRLYM

-389 SKAKAKEKDNVIYS
+389 SKAKAKESDNVIYS
-403 MDDAQTFG
+403 MDDGEIFG

-430 YKVIILAVRSE
+430 YKVIILAVRKE

-476 IVGTHKGL
+476 IIGTHKGL

-489 IALDEENKED
+489 IVLDDENKED
-499 HNLQNKADTFVS
+499 NDLKNKRDTFVS
-511 QRAISFCK
+511 QRAINFCK

-543 KKSFKNLQIKIDH
+543 KKSFKNLKISIDH
-556 VDGTMNCKDRLEK
+556 IDGTMNCKERLEK
-569 LEKLNE
+569 LEKLNQ

-598 LDSVIFFD
+598 LDSIIFFD
-606 GRSAM
+606 GKSAM

-632 IILPIALRES
+632 IILPIALEES

-647 DEAVKNTNFQN
+647 DEAVNNTNFKN
-658 IWKVLKALR
+658 IWKVIKALR
-667 SHDSSLVDEATFREK
+667 SHDPSLVDEATFKEK

-693 LDDEEELQKDKTEQS
+693 LDDEEELKKDKTEQS
-708 PNDPKQAQKT
+708 DPKQAQKT

-726 DLANAVYNV
+726 DLADAVYNV

-753 GNIARTLNDRLKELF
+753 GNIARTLNERLKDIF

-802 VITKPIFDAIF
+802 IITKPIFDAIF

-862 TQQELI
+862 SQQELI

-916 NDKNITI
+916 NDQNITI

-942 DFISDEALK
+942 NLISDEALK
-951 EKFQKGLFAFDIV
+951 EKFLNHLFAFDIV

-970 ALINITQAAQSRDS
+970 ALINITQAAQNRDS

-1018 NQEIKTTMEK
+1018 NKEIKTTMEK

-1052 NLKHPKLEKRV
+1052 NLTHPKLKKLV
-1063 YETYGKNSTS
+1063 YETYGKNSTAK
-1073 RSVGNTTRDTLIQ
+1073 VGKTTRDTLIH

-1091 SDLLKDKGVLGFVVN
+1091 SDLLKDKGVIGFVVN

-1123 KEFSHLYVLNLRGNA
+1123 QEFSHLYVLNLRGNA
-1138 RTSGEERKKQGD
+1138 RTSVETFKKEGGQ
-1150 GIFDSGSR
+1150 IFDSGSR
-1158 ATVAIIF
+1158 ATVAIVF
-1165 FVKDESVQNSTIH
+1165 FVKDKNAPNHTIF

-1186 KREAKLNLLA
+1186 KREAKLHLLA
-1196 GFENLDSVPFSEI
+1196 NFENLESVSFKEI
-1209 TPNNKGDWINQRE
+1209 TPNDKGDWINQRDDA
-1222 YGFDKLIPLKRDK
+1222 FDKLIPLKRDPK
-1235 NQKIFDTIFD
+1235 LKIFDTIFD

-1251 KTSRDPWVYN
+1251 ATNRDPWVYN
-1261 FSPNALMQSVQNCID
+1261 FSPNALMQSVQTCIET
-1276 AYNADLKRFN
+1276 YNADLKRFN
-1286 ERFREAFKQRTQ
+1286 EIFREAFKQRAK
-1298 GIKPADRY
+1298 GVKKADLY
-1306 KHLSDQEITT
+1306 KHLNDREITT

-1358 YYERELAWSFCL
+1358 YYERELAWSFYS
-1370 MKKIFPDKSAR
+1370 MKKIFPDKSAH
-1381 NVVINTGVGKV
+1381 NVVINTGISKV

-1406 LHHNQAYPLY
+1406 LHHNQVYPLY
-1416 YYDDLGNRYNAI
+1416 YYDDLGNRHYAI

-1439 YQDNAIVE
+1439 YQDDSIVE

-1461 GYLEKYKNSLTKEDP
+1461 GYLEKYKNSLAKEAP
-1476 RIALSKDFKE
+1476 RIALGDDFKE
-1486 LSILGEE
+1486 LSILGKE
-1493 LAKLHLNYESGE
+1493 LAELHLNYENGE
-1505 MHTSVAYKTLMNAE
+1505 MHKSVKHNLLENAGME
-1519 QKDYYDVVQ
+1519 GYYDVIQ

-1541 HHITITQIPQK
+1541 HHITITQIPKK

-1566 VIERYSITTDKDS
+1566 VIERYSITKDKDS
-1579 LIENNPNH
+1579 LIENNPND
-1587 YAGGKYIFEL
+1587 YAGGKYVFEL

-1613 KISEKRFE
+1613 KISMKRFE

>member
-1 MQEISAYELIKEKL
+1 MSEISAYTLIKEKL
-15 HAIPNQRH
+15 QAIPNQRL
-23 KGSLFEK
+23 KGSWFEK
-30 ISKQFLQEHDSANEY
+30 LSRRFLIEHDSANEY
-45 ESIDLW
+45 ESIKLW
-51 YDWKLRGKERDKG
+51 SEWELRGNERDCG
-64 IDIVITTSNKEYIAV
+64 IDMVITTASKEYIAV
-79 QCKFHQNSVSYNDI
+79 QCKFHQDSVSLNDI
-93 SPFLTQ
+93 ATFL
-99 LLSGHKLQNGV
+99 SKLQS
-110 GGVKFKKGII
+110 GVKEVRFKKGII
-120 ISTSNLTSEALKAI
+120 ISTSNLTSSALNEI
-134 EQIRSTG
+134 EQIRKSK
-141 MGIDI
+141 GIDI
-146 DEITEEDFI
+146 VEISEEDFI
-155 YSRIDWEK
+155 YSQIDWEK
-163 FDPTKTEDEIPLCD
+163 FDPTQTQGEIPLCD

-183 HQTEAIEKTK
+183 HQTEAINATK
-193 EYFSDPKNARGKLIM
+193 KYFSNPKNARGKLIM

-244 REYAQEKSEPFYASI
+244 REYVQEKSEPFYASI
-259 VCSDDKTGQSKKNKS
+259 VCSDDKVGQS

-282 KFSELPIKASTRLE
+282 NFSELPLKPSTRLE
-296 DILSAYERA
+296 DILSVCELA

-326 AQEAGLNGIDLI
+326 AQKAGLGEIDLI
-338 ICDEAHRTVGAMYST
+338 ICDEAHRTVGAMYSS

-364 CHSDENIKAKKRLYM
+364 CHSDGNIKAKKRLYM

-389 SKAKAKEKDNVIYS
+389 SKAKAKESDNAIYS
-403 MDDAQTFG
+403 MDDEEIFG

-430 YKVIILAVRSE
+430 YKVMILAVRKD

-446 TNSVNKKI
+446 TNSVNQKI
-454 SQLEAK
+454 KELKAE

-484 AKQDL
+484 AKKDL
-489 IALDEENKED
+489 IALDDENKED
-499 HNLQNKADTFVS
+499 HNLQNKNDTAPS

-543 KKSFKNLQIKIDH
+543 KKSFKNLQISIDH
-556 VDGTMNCKDRLEK
+556 IDGTMNCKVRLEK
-569 LEKLNE
+569 LEELNA
-575 FQPNTCKVLS
+575 FKPNTCKVLS

-598 LDSVIFFD
+598 LDSIVFFD
-606 GRSAM
+606 GKSAM

-619 RVMRKAKNKKRGY
+619 RVMRKAKRKKRGY
-632 IILPIALRES
+632 IILPIALEES
-642 EIKNL
+642 EIENL
-647 DEAVKNTNFQN
+647 DEAVNNTNFKN
-658 IWKVLKALR
+658 IWKVIKALR
-667 SHDSSLVDEATFREK
+667 SHDPSLVDEATFREK
-682 IKIFGSDDASN
+682 IKIFGSDDNNNDEADQ
-693 LDDEEELQKDKTEQS
+693 DDEELQKDKTDKTEQ
-708 PNDPKQAQKT
+708 DPKQAQKT

-746 ENFAKKT
+746 ENFTKKT
-753 GNIARTLNDRLKELF
+753 GNIARTLNERLKNIFE
-768 GKNPEI
+768 KNPE
-774 FDNFLTSLRGNIHQN
+774 FFHGFLTSLRENIHQN
-789 IKEEEALDMIISH
+789 IKEDEALDMITSH
-802 VITKPIFDAIF
+802 IITKPIFDAIF
-813 GDNIQNPIAK
+813 GDNIKNPIAK
-823 ALDKMVLKLSDL
+823 ALDKMVQKLSTL

-853 EAARAKSQK
+853 EATHAKSQK
-862 TQQELI
+862 SQQELI

-942 DFISDEALK
+942 ALISDEALK
-951 EKFQKGLFAFDIV
+951 EKFQKNLFAFDIV

-970 ALINITQAAQSRDS
+970 ALINITQAAQNRDS

-998 DYLEEKSAKGVI
+998 DYLEEKTNKGAL
-1010 PGFEDLKE
+1010 PLYEDLKE
-1018 NQEIKTTMEK
+1018 NKEIKTTMEK

-1039 YSSGAKS
+1039 YSAGAKS
-1046 ENDNNQ
+1046 QNDNNQ
-1052 NLKHPKLEKRV
+1052 NLSHPKLEKLV
-1063 YETYGKNSTS
+1063 SEKYGKNSTS
-1073 RSVGNTTRDTLIQ
+1073 RNVGKTTRDTLIQ

-1091 SDLLKDKGVLGFVVN
+1091 SDVVKDRGVVGFVVN

-1123 KEFSHLYVLNLRGNA
+1123 QEFSHLYVLNLRGNQ
-1138 RTSGEERKKQGD
+1138 RTSGEVSKKEG
-1150 GIFDSGSR
+1150 GKIFDSGSR
-1158 ATVAIIF
+1158 ATIAIVF
-1165 FVKDESVQNSTIH
+1165 FVKDASVSDNTID

-1196 GFENLDSVPFSEI
+1196 GFENLESVPFSEI
-1209 TPNNKGDWINQRE
+1209 TPNNKGDWINQRNDDFE
-1222 YGFDKLIPLKRDK
+1222 KLIPLERDK
-1235 NQKIFDTIFD
+1235 KRQNPSVFDI
-1245 LNSNGV
+1245 NSGGV
-1251 KTSRDPWVYN
+1251 VSGRDPWVYH
-1261 FSPNALMQSVQNCID
+1261 FSPNILKQSVKNCID
-1276 AYNADLKRFN
+1276 TYNADLKRFN
-1286 ERFREAFKQRTQ
+1286 ERFREAFKQRAK
-1298 GIKPADRY
+1298 GVKSAELY
-1306 KHLSDQEITT
+1306 KQLNDKEITT

-1321 AWVQNLK
+1321 AWTRSLK
-1328 TQLIKGKK
+1328 QEFIKN
-1336 LDDFSQEKISVS
+1336 KILPESGMERIRLS
-1348 LYRPFNKQYF
+1348 LYRPFNKQWLYWDKDLIHRQGRF
-1358 YYERELAWSFCL
+1358 S
-1370 MKKIFPDKSAR
+1370 KIFPDKDAQ
-1381 NVVINTGVGKV
+1381 NVVINTGAGNGKD
-1392 FSALISS
+1392 FSALVSDFISDCS
-1399 EIPCLDL
+1399 LISP
-1406 LHHNQAYPLY
+1406 NQAYPLY
-1416 YYDDLGNRYNAI
+1416 HYDDLGNRYNAI

-1439 YQDNAIVE
+1439 YKDNAITE

-1461 GYLEKYKNSLTKEDP
+1461 GYLKKYKNSLAKEAP
-1476 RIALSKDFKE
+1476 RIALSEDFKE
-1486 LSILGEE
+1486 LSMLGKE
-1493 LAKLHLNYESGE
+1493 LAELHLNYESGE
-1505 MHTSVAYKTLMNAE
+1505 MHTSVKYTTLMNAE
-1519 QKDYYDVVQ
+1519 VEGYYDVVK
-1528 MKKDKKGDRIQYN
+1528 MTKKGDRIIYN
-1541 HHITITQIPQK
+1541 HHIAITKIPQK

-1566 VIERYSITTDKDS
+1566 VIERYKKTTNEDS
-1579 LIENNPNH
+1579 LIENNPND
-1587 YAGGKYIFEL
+1587 YAGGKYVFEL
-1597 LCRVIT
+1597 LCRVHQT
-1603 LSVKSVDLIE
+1603 L
-1613 KISEKRFE
+1613 

>member
-1 MQEISAYELIKEKL
+1 MQEISAYKFIKEKL
-15 HAIPNQRH
+15 HAIPNLRH

-30 ISKQFLQEHDSANEY
+30 LSKRFLKEHDSANEY

-51 YDWKLRGKERDKG
+51 YDWELRGKERDKG

-79 QCKFHQNSVSYNDI
+79 QCKFHQNSISLDDI
-93 SPFLTQ
+93 ATFLTQ
-99 LLSGHKLQNGV
+99 LQSGV
-110 GGVKFKKGII
+110 GEVRFKKGII
-120 ISTSNLTSEALKAI
+120 ISTSHLTSNALKAI

-163 FDPTKTEDEIPLCD
+163 FDPTKTEDELPLCD
-177 KKRPRP
+177 KKRPRS
-183 HQTEAIEKTK
+183 HQTEAIEETK
-193 EYFSDPKNARGKLIM
+193 KYFSDPKNTRGKLIM

-219 KIMEALDPKIT
+219 KIMETLEPKIT

-244 REYAQEKSEPFYASI
+244 REYAQEKSDPFYASI
-259 VCSDDKTGQSKKNKS
+259 VCSDDKVGKS
-274 KNEDNDDI
+274 KNEYNDDI
-282 KFSELPIKASTRLE
+282 NFSELPIKPSTRLE
-296 DILSAYERA
+296 DILSVYEKA

-326 AQEAGLNGIDLI
+326 AQEAGLNEIDLI
-338 ICDEAHRTVGAMYST
+338 ICDEAHRTVGAMYSS

-403 MDDAQTFG
+403 MDDAEIFG

-419 ERAIALDLLTD
+419 SKAIALDLLTD
-430 YKVIILAVRSE
+430 YKVIILAVRKE

-454 SQLEAK
+454 SQLKAE

-476 IVGTHKGL
+476 IIGTHKGL

-489 IALDEENKED
+489 IVLDDENKED
-499 HNLQNKADTFVS
+499 HNLQNQYDTALS
-511 QRAISFCK
+511 QRAINFCK

-543 KKSFKNLQIKIDH
+543 KKSFKNLKISIDH
-556 VDGTMNCKDRLEK
+556 IDGTMNCKERLEK
-569 LEKLNE
+569 LEELNK

-598 LDSVIFFD
+598 LDSIVFFD
-606 GRSAM
+606 GKSAM

-619 RVMRKAKNKKRGY
+619 RVMRKAKRKKRGY
-632 IILPIALRES
+632 IILPIALEES
-642 EIKNL
+642 EIQNL
-647 DEAVKNTNFQN
+647 DEAVNNTNFKN
-658 IWKVLKALR
+658 IWKVIKALR
-667 SHDSSLVDEATFREK
+667 SHDPSLVDEATFKEK
-682 IKIFGSDDASN
+682 IKIFGSDDGN
-693 LDDEEELQKDKTEQS
+693 NHNDE
-708 PNDPKQAQKT
+708 KT

-726 DLANAVYNV
+726 DLADAMYNV

-746 ENFAKKT
+746 ENFTKKT
-753 GNIARTLNDRLKELF
+753 GNIARTLNNRLKMIFE
-768 GKNPEI
+768 KNPE
-774 FDNFLTSLRGNIHQN
+774 FFHGFLNSLRGNIHQN
-789 IKEEEALDMIISH
+789 IKEDEALDMITSH
-802 VITKPIFDAIF
+802 IITKPIFDALF

-823 ALDKMVLKLSDL
+823 ALDKMVQKLSTL

-853 EAARAKSQK
+853 EALHAKSQK
-862 TQQELI
+862 SQQELI

-876 KEAFRKQSEKL
+876 KEAFKKQSEKL
-887 GIVYTPIEVVDFILR
+887 GIVYAPIEVVDFILR

-916 NDKNITI
+916 NDQSITI

-942 DFISDEALK
+942 ALISDEALK
-951 EKFQKGLFAFDIV
+951 EKFQKNLFAFDIV

-970 ALINITQAAQSRDS
+970 ALINITQAAQNRDS

-998 DYLEEKSAKGVI
+998 DYLEEKNDKGAL
-1010 PGFEDLKE
+1010 PLYENLKE
-1018 NQEIKTTMEK
+1018 NKEIKDTLAG

-1039 YSSGAKS
+1039 YSAGAKS
-1046 ENDNNQ
+1046 ANDNNQ
-1052 NLKHPKLEKRV
+1052 NLTHPKLEKWV
-1063 YETYGKNSTS
+1063 YEKYGKNSTS
-1073 RSVGNTTRDTLIQ
+1073 RSVGQTTQDTLIQ

-1091 SDLLKDKGVLGFVVN
+1091 SDLLKDKGVIGFVVN
-1106 GSFIDSKSA
+1106 GGFIDSKSA

-1123 KEFSHLYVLNLRGNA
+1123 KEFSRLYVLNLRGNQ
-1138 RTSGEERKKQGD
+1138 RTSGEVSKKEG
-1150 GIFDSGSR
+1150 GKIFDSGSR
-1158 ATVAIIF
+1158 ATIAIVF
-1165 FVKDESVQNSTIH
+1165 FVKDKSAPDNTIF

-1186 KREAKLNLLA
+1186 KREAKLHLLA
-1196 GFENLDSVPFSEI
+1196 NFENLDLVPFEKI
-1209 TPNNKGDWINQRE
+1209 TPNAKGDWINQRNDDFE
-1222 YGFDKLIPLKRDK
+1222 KLIPLKRDK
-1235 NQKIFDTIFD
+1235 KLQNDSIFDINF
-1245 LNSNGV
+1245 SGV
-1251 KTSRDPWVYN
+1251 VSGRDPWVVN
-1261 FSPNALMQSVQNCID
+1261 FSPKILKQSVQNCID

-1286 ERFREAFKQRTQ
+1286 ERFREAFKQRTK
-1298 GIKPADRY
+1298 GVKAAELY
-1306 KHLSDQEITT
+1306 KHLNDREITT

-1321 AWVQNLK
+1321 AWTCSLK
-1328 TQLIKGKK
+1328 NHLIKNKN
-1336 LDDFSQEKISVS
+1336 LQESSEECIRLS
-1348 LYRPFNKQYF
+1348 LYRPFNKQWLYWDKDWI
-1358 YYERELAWSFCL
+1358 ERQREFS
-1370 MKKIFPDKSAR
+1370 KIFPDKSAQ
-1381 NVVINTGVGKV
+1381 NVVINTGVGNGKD
-1392 FSALISS
+1392 FSALVISDYS
-1399 EIPCLDL
+1399 LISP
-1406 LHHNQAYPLY
+1406 NQAYPLY
-1416 YYDDLGNRYNAI
+1416 YYDDLGNRHYAI
-1428 SGYALNLFRRH
+1428 SGYALNLFRKH
-1439 YQDNAIVE
+1439 YGDHSITE
-1447 EEIFYYIYAIFHHK
+1447 EEIFYYIYAILHHK
-1461 GYLEKYKNSLTKEDP
+1461 GYLEKYKNSLAKEAP
-1476 RIALSKDFKE
+1476 RIALSDDFKE
-1486 LSILGEE
+1486 LSVLGKE
-1493 LAKLHLNYESGE
+1493 LGKLHLNYENGE
-1505 MHTSVAYKTLMNAE
+1505 MHDSVKHNLLENAE
-1519 QKDYYDVVQ
+1519 IEGYYDVDK
-1528 MKKDKKGDRIQYN
+1528 MKKDKKGNSILYN
-1541 HHITITQIPQK
+1541 QNIAITKIPQK

-1579 LIENNPNH
+1579 LIENNPND
-1587 YAGGKYIFEL
+1587 YAGGKYVFEL
-1597 LCRVIT
+1597 LCRVIK
-1603 LSVKSVDLIE
+1603 LSEKSVDLIE
-1613 KISEKRFE
+1613 KISMKRFE

>member
-15 HAIPNQRH
+15 HAIPNLRH

-79 QCKFHQNSVSYNDI
+79 QCKFHQNSISLNDI
-93 SPFLTQ
+93 STFLAQ
-99 LLSGHKLQNGV
+99 LLSGV
-110 GGVKFKKGII
+110 GEVRFKKGII

-183 HQTEAIEKTK
+183 HQKEAIEETK
-193 EYFSDPKNARGKLIM
+193 KYFSNPKNARGKLIM

-259 VCSDDKTGQSKKNKS
+259 VCSDDKTGES

-282 KFSELPIKASTRLE
+282 KFSELPLKPSTRLE
-296 DILSAYERA
+296 DILSAYEKA

-326 AQEAGLNGIDLI
+326 AQEAGLNGIDLV
-338 ICDEAHRTVGAMYST
+338 ICDEAHRTVGAMYSS

-364 CHSDENIKAKKRLYM
+364 CHSDEHIKATKRLYM

-389 SKAKAKEKDNVIYS
+389 SKAKAKEKDNIIYS
-403 MDDAQTFG
+403 MDDEEIFG

-419 ERAIALDLLTD
+419 SKAIALDLLTD
-430 YKVIILAVRSE
+430 YKVIILAIRKE

-454 SQLEAK
+454 SQLKAE

-489 IALDEENKED
+489 IVLDDENKED
-499 HNLQNKADTFVS
+499 HNLQNKYDTAPS

-519 SINTSKNIKD
+519 SIQTSKNIKD

-543 KKSFKNLQIKIDH
+543 KKSFKNLKISIDH
-556 VDGTMNCKDRLEK
+556 VDGTMNCKERLEK
-569 LEKLNE
+569 LENLNT
-575 FQPNTCKVLS
+575 FKPSTCKVLS

-606 GRSAM
+606 GKSAM

-632 IILPIALRES
+632 IILPIALEES
-642 EIKNL
+642 EIQNL
-647 DEAVKNTNFQN
+647 DEAVNNTNFKN
-658 IWKVLKALR
+658 IWKVIKALR
-667 SHDSSLVDEATFREK
+667 SHDSSLVDEATFKEK
-682 IKIFGSDDASN
+682 IKIFGSDDRSDP
-693 LDDEEELQKDKTEQS
+693 DDEEELQKDKTEQS
-708 PNDPKQAQKT
+708 DPKQAQKT

-726 DLANAVYNV
+726 DLADAVYNV

-753 GNIARTLNDRLKELF
+753 GNIARTLNNRLKMIFE
-768 GKNPEI
+768 KNPE
-774 FDNFLTSLRGNIHQN
+774 FFHGFLNSLRGNIHQN
-789 IKEEEALDMIISH
+789 IKEEEALDMITSH
-802 VITKPIFDAIF
+802 IITKPIFDAIF
-813 GDNIQNPIAK
+813 GDNIKNPIAK
-823 ALDKMVLKLSDL
+823 ALDKMVQKLSTL

-853 EAARAKSQK
+853 EATHAKSQK
-862 TQQELI
+862 SQQELI

-876 KEAFRKQSEKL
+876 KEAFKKQSEKL

-916 NDKNITI
+916 NDQSITI

-930 GSFIARLLSKEN
+930 GSFIARLLSKES
-942 DFISDEALK
+942 DLISDEALK
-951 EKFQKGLFAFDIV
+951 EKFQKNLFAFDIV

-970 ALINITQAAQSRDS
+970 ALINITQAAQNRDS

-998 DYLEEKSAKGVI
+998 DYLEEKNDKGVI

-1039 YSSGAKS
+1039 YSAGAKS

-1052 NLKHPKLEKRV
+1052 NLTHPKLEKWV
-1063 YETYGKNSTS
+1063 TETYGKNSTAQ
-1073 RSVGNTTRDTLIQ
+1073 VGITTRDTLIQ

-1091 SDLLKDKGVLGFVVN
+1091 SDVVKDKGVLGFVVN
-1106 GSFIDSKSA
+1106 GSFIDSKSG

-1123 KEFSHLYVLNLRGNA
+1123 KDFSHLYVLNLRGNT

-1150 GIFDSGSR
+1150 KIFDSGSR
-1158 ATVAIIF
+1158 VTVAIIF
-1165 FVKDESVQNSTIH
+1165 FVKDKSAPDNTIF

-1186 KREAKLNLLA
+1186 KREAKLNWLA
-1196 GFENLDSVPFSEI
+1196 GFENLDSVPFRAI
-1209 TPNNKGDWINQRE
+1209 TPNAKGDWINQRNDDFE
-1222 YGFDKLIPLKRDK
+1222 KLIPLKRDK
-1235 NQKIFDTIFD
+1235 ILQNDSIFD

-1251 KTSRDPWVYN
+1251 ATNRDPWVYN
-1261 FSPNALMQSVQNCID
+1261 FSPKNLMQSVQNCID
-1276 AYNADLKRFN
+1276 TYNADLKRFN
-1286 ERFREAFKQRTQ
+1286 ERFREAFKQRTK
-1298 GIKPADRY
+1298 GVKADKLH
-1306 KHLSDQEITT
+1306 KHLNDKEITT

-1358 YYERELAWSFCL
+1358 YYERELAWSFYS
-1370 MKKIFPDKSAR
+1370 MKKIFPDKSAH
-1381 NVVINTGVGKV
+1381 NVVINTSSMASRN
-1392 FSALISS
+1392 FSCLIAN
-1399 EIPCLDL
+1399 EITD
-1406 LHHNQAYPLY
+1406 HHTMASNQAYPLY
-1416 YYDDLGNRYNAI
+1416 YYDDWGNRYNAI

-1439 YQDNAIVE
+1439 YKDNAIVE

-1461 GYLEKYKNSLTKEDP
+1461 GYLEKYKNSLAKEAP
-1476 RIALSKDFKE
+1476 RVALSDDFKE
-1486 LSILGEE
+1486 LSILGKE
-1493 LAKLHLNYESGE
+1493 LGELHLNYESGE
-1505 MHTSVAYKTLMNAE
+1505 MHTSVKHNLLENAE
-1519 QKDYYDVVQ
+1519 VEGYYDVGK
-1528 MKKDKKGDRIQYN
+1528 MIKKGDRIIYN
-1541 HHITITQIPQK
+1541 QNITITQIPK
-1552 AFDYVVNGKSAIDW
+1552 RAFDYVVNGKSAIDW
-1566 VIERYSITTDKDS
+1566 VIERYSITKDKDS

-1587 YAGGKYIFEL
+1587 YAGGKYVFEL
-1597 LCRVIT
+1597 LCRVIK
-1603 LSVKSVDLIE
+1603 LSEKSVDLIE
-1613 KISEKRFE
+1613 KISKKRFE

>member
-15 HAIPNQRH
+15 HAIPNLRH
-23 KGSLFEK
+23 KGSWFEK
-30 ISKQFLQEHDSANEY
+30 VSKRFLIEHDSANEY

-51 YDWKLRGKERDKG
+51 YDWELRGKERDKG

-79 QCKFHQNSVSYNDI
+79 QCKFHQNSISLNDI
-93 SPFLTQ
+93 STFLTQ
-99 LLSGHKLQNGV
+99 LQSGV
-110 GGVKFKKGII
+110 GEVKFKKGII
-120 ISTSNLTSEALKAI
+120 ISTSNLTRAALEEI

-163 FDPTKTEDEIPLCD
+163 FDPTKTEGEIPLCD
-177 KKRPRP
+177 KKKPRF
-183 HQTEAIEKTK
+183 HQTEAINATK
-193 EYFSDPKNARGKLIM
+193 EYFSSPKNTRGKLIM

-219 KIMEALDPKIT
+219 KIMEALEPKIT

-259 VCSDDKTGQSKKNKS
+259 VCSDDKTGQSK
-274 KNEDNDDI
+274 NEDNDDI
-282 KFSELPIKASTRLE
+282 NFSELPLKPSTRLE
-296 DILSAYERA
+296 DILSVYEKA

-338 ICDEAHRTVGAMYST
+338 ICDEAHRTVGAMYSS

-364 CHSDENIKAKKRLYM
+364 CHSDKNIKATKRLYM

-389 SKAKAKEKDNVIYS
+389 SKAKAKEKDNIIYS
-403 MDDAQTFG
+403 MDDEEIFG

-419 ERAIALDLLTD
+419 SKAIALDLLTD
-430 YKVIILAVRSE
+430 YKVIILAVRKE

-446 TNSVNKKI
+446 TNSVNQKI
-454 SQLEAK
+454 SQLKAE

-489 IALDEENKED
+489 IVLDDENKED
-499 HNLQNKADTFVS
+499 HNLQNQYDTTPS
-511 QRAISFCK
+511 QRAINFCK

-543 KKSFKNLQIKIDH
+543 KKSFNNLKISIDH
-556 VDGTMNCKDRLEK
+556 IDGTMNCKDRLEK

-598 LDSVIFFD
+598 LDSIVFFD
-606 GRSAM
+606 GKSAM

-619 RVMRKAKNKKRGY
+619 RVMRKAKHKKRGY
-632 IILPIALRES
+632 IILPIALEES

-647 DEAVKNTNFQN
+647 DEAVNNTNFKN
-658 IWKVLKALR
+658 IWKVIKALR
-667 SHDSSLVDEATFREK
+667 SHDPSLVDEATFKEK
-682 IKIFGSDDASN
+682 IKIFGSDDGKKQ
-693 LDDEEELQKDKTEQS
+693 DDE
-708 PNDPKQAQKT
+708 KT

-726 DLANAVYNV
+726 DLADAMYNV

-746 ENFAKKT
+746 ENFTKKT
-753 GNIARTLNDRLKELF
+753 GNIARTLNNRLKMIFE
-768 GKNPEI
+768 KNPE
-774 FDNFLTSLRGNIHQN
+774 FFHGFLDSLRENIHQN
-789 IKEEEALDMIISH
+789 IKEDEALDMITSH
-802 VITKPIFDAIF
+802 IITKPIFDAIF
-813 GDNIQNPIAK
+813 GDNIKNPIAK
-823 ALDKMVLKLSDL
+823 ALDKMVLKLSTL

-853 EAARAKSQK
+853 EATHAKSQK
-862 TQQELI
+862 SQQELI

-916 NDKNITI
+916 NDQSITI

-942 DFISDEALK
+942 ALISDEALK
-951 EKFQKGLFAFDIV
+951 EKFQKNLFAFDIV

-970 ALINITQAAQSRDS
+970 ALINITQAAQNRDS

-998 DYLEEKSAKGVI
+998 DYLEEKSAKGVF
-1010 PGFEDLKE
+1010 PFFYDLKE
-1018 NQEIKTTMEK
+1018 NKDIKDTLAG

-1052 NLKHPKLEKRV
+1052 NLSHPKLEKLV
-1063 YETYGKNSTS
+1063 YEKYGKNSTS
-1073 RSVGNTTRDTLIQ
+1073 RNVGVTTRDTLIQ

-1091 SDLLKDKGVLGFVVN
+1091 SDVVKDKGVIGFVVN

-1123 KEFSHLYVLNLRGNA
+1123 QEFSHLYVLNLRGNQ
-1138 RTSGEERKKQGD
+1138 RTSGEVSKKEGGQ
-1150 GIFDSGSR
+1150 IFDSGSR
-1158 ATVAIIF
+1158 ATIAIVF
-1165 FVKDESVQNSTIH
+1165 FVKDKSVTNNTIH

-1196 GFENLDSVPFSEI
+1196 GFENLDLVPFKEI
-1209 TPNNKGDWINQRE
+1209 TPNDKGDWINQRNDDFE
-1222 YGFDKLIPLKRDK
+1222 KLIPLKRDK
-1235 NQKIFDTIFD
+1235 KLQNDSIFDI
-1245 LNSNGV
+1245 NSLGV
-1251 KTSRDPWVYN
+1251 VSGRDPWVYN
-1261 FSPNALMQSVQNCID
+1261 FSPNILTQSVQKCID
-1276 AYNADLKRFN
+1276 TYNTDLKRFN
-1286 ERFREAFKQRTQ
+1286 ARFREAFKQRTK
-1298 GIKPADRY
+1298 GVKSGDLY
-1306 KHLSDQEITT
+1306 KHLDKEITT

-1328 TQLIKGKK
+1328 NQLIKGKK

-1358 YYERELAWSFCL
+1358 YYERELAWSFYL

-1381 NVVINTGVGKV
+1381 NVVINTGVGNGKD
-1392 FSALISS
+1392 FSALVSDFISS
-1399 EIPCLDL
+1399 HDL
-1406 LHHNQAYPLY
+1406 ISHNQVYPLY
-1416 YYDDLGNRYNAI
+1416 HYDDLGNRYNAI

-1439 YQDNAIVE
+1439 YKDNAITE
-1447 EEIFYYIYAIFHHK
+1447 EEIFYYIYAIFHHLFA
-1461 GYLEKYKNSLTKEDP
+1461 G
-1476 RIALSKDFKE
+1476 
-1486 LSILGEE
+1486 
-1493 LAKLHLNYESGE
+1493 
-1505 MHTSVAYKTLMNAE
+1505 
-1519 QKDYYDVVQ
+1519 
-1528 MKKDKKGDRIQYN
+1528 
-1541 HHITITQIPQK
+1541 QI
-1552 AFDYVVNGKSAIDW
+1552 I
-1566 VIERYSITTDKDS
+1566 
-1579 LIENNPNH
+1579 
-1587 YAGGKYIFEL
+1587 
-1597 LCRVIT
+1597 
-1603 LSVKSVDLIE
+1603 
-1613 KISEKRFE
+1613 

>member
-1 MQEISAYELIKEKL
+1 MQEISAYKLIKEKL
-15 HAIPNQRH
+15 QAIPNLRH
-23 KGSLFEK
+23 KGSWFEK
-30 ISKQFLQEHDSANEY
+30 VSKQFLQEHDSANEY

-51 YDWKLRGKERDKG
+51 SDFKLRGNKGDRG
-64 IDIVITTSNKEYIAV
+64 IDMVITTTSKEYIAV
-79 QCKFHQNSVSYNDI
+79 QCKFHQDSISLNDI
-93 SPFLTQ
+93 STFLSQ
-99 LLSGHKLQNGV
+99 LQAGV
-110 GGVKFKKGII
+110 GEVRFKKGII
-120 ISTSNLTSEALKAI
+120 ISTSKLTRAALEEI

-141 MGIDI
+141 MDIDI

-163 FDPTKTEDEIPLCD
+163 FDPTQTQGEIPLCD
-177 KKRPRP
+177 KKKPRP
-183 HQTEAIEKTK
+183 HQTEAINATK
-193 EYFSDPKNARGKLIM
+193 EYFSNPKNARGKLIM

-219 KIMEALDPKIT
+219 KIMEALEPKIT

-259 VCSDDKTGQSKKNKS
+259 VCSDDKVGQS

-282 KFSELPIKASTRLE
+282 KFSELPIKPSTRLE
-296 DILSAYERA
+296 DILSVRKKA

-338 ICDEAHRTVGAMYST
+338 ICDEAHRTVGAMYSS

-389 SKAKAKEKDNVIYS
+389 SKAKAKESDNVIYS
-403 MDDAQTFG
+403 MDDAEIFG

-419 ERAIALDLLTD
+419 SKAIALDLLTD
-430 YKVIILAVRSE
+430 YKVIILAVRKE

-454 SQLEAK
+454 SQLKAK

-489 IALDEENKED
+489 IVLDDENKED
-499 HNLQNKADTFVS
+499 HNLQNQYDTAPS
-511 QRAISFCK
+511 QRAINFCK

-543 KKSFKNLQIKIDH
+543 KKSFKNLKISIDH
-556 VDGTMNCKDRLEK
+556 IDGTMNCKERLEK
-569 LEKLNE
+569 LEKLNQFE
-575 FQPNTCKVLS
+575 PNTCKVLS

-598 LDSVIFFD
+598 LDSIVFFD
-606 GRSAM
+606 GKSAM

-619 RVMRKAKNKKRGY
+619 RVMRKAKRKKRGY
-632 IILPIALRES
+632 IILPIALEES
-642 EIKNL
+642 EIQNL
-647 DEAVKNTNFQN
+647 DEAVNNTNFKN
-658 IWKVLKALR
+658 IWKVIKALR
-667 SHDSSLVDEATFREK
+667 SHDPSLVDEATFKEK
-682 IKIFGSDDASN
+682 IKIFGSDDGN
-693 LDDEEELQKDKTEQS
+693 NHNDEEPQKDKTQQS
-708 PNDPKQAQKT
+708 QNDPKQAQKT

-726 DLANAVYNV
+726 DLADAMYNV

-746 ENFAKKT
+746 ENFTKKT
-753 GNIARTLNDRLKELF
+753 GNIARTLNNRIKMIFE
-768 GKNPEI
+768 KNPE
-774 FDNFLTSLRGNIHQN
+774 FFHGFLNSLRDNIHQN
-789 IKEEEALDMIISH
+789 IKEEEALDMITSH
-802 VITKPIFDAIF
+802 IITKPIFDALF
-813 GDNIQNPIAK
+813 GDNIKNPIAK
-823 ALDKMVLKLSDL
+823 ALDKMVQKLSTL

-853 EAARAKSQK
+853 EATHAKSQK
-862 TQQELI
+862 SQQELI

-876 KEAFRKQSEKL
+876 KEAFKKQSEKL
-887 GIVYTPIEVVDFILR
+887 GIVYMPIEVVDFILR

-916 NDKNITI
+916 NDQNITI

-942 DFISDEALK
+942 ALISDEALK
-951 EKFQKGLFAFDIV
+951 EKFLNHLFAFDIV

-970 ALINITQAAQSRDS
+970 ALTNITQAAQNRDS

-998 DYLEEKSAKGVI
+998 DYLEEKNDKGVFKF
-1010 PGFEDLKE
+1010 FEDLKE
-1018 NQEIKTTMEK
+1018 NKEIKTTMEK

-1039 YSSGAKS
+1039 YSAGAKS

-1052 NLKHPKLEKRV
+1052 NLSHPKLEKWV
-1063 YETYGKNSTS
+1063 TETYGKNSTAKA
-1073 RSVGNTTRDTLIQ
+1073 GNTTRDTLIQ

-1091 SDLLKDKGVLGFVVN
+1091 SDVIKDKGVVGFVVN
-1106 GSFIDSKSA
+1106 GGFIDSKSA

-1123 KEFSHLYVLNLRGNA
+1123 QEFSHLYVLNLRGNQ
-1138 RTSGEERKKQGD
+1138 RTSGEVSKKEG
-1150 GIFDSGSR
+1150 GKIFDSGSR
-1158 ATVAIIF
+1158 ATIAIIF
-1165 FVKDESVQNSTIH
+1165 FVKDKSAPDNTIF

-1196 GFENLDSVPFSEI
+1196 GFENLDSVPFKEI
-1209 TPNNKGDWINQRE
+1209 TPNAKGDWINQRNDDFE
-1222 YGFDKLIPLKRDK
+1222 KLIPLKRDK
-1235 NQKIFDTIFD
+1235 KLHNSSIFDI
-1245 LNSNGV
+1245 NSLGV
-1251 KTSRDPWVYN
+1251 TSGRDPWVYN
-1261 FSPNALMQSVQNCID
+1261 FSPNALMQSVQKCID
-1276 AYNADLKRFN
+1276 TYNADLKRFN
-1286 ERFREAFKQRTQ
+1286 ARFRETFKQRAKKESVKS
-1298 GIKPADRY
+1298 GDLY
-1306 KHLSDQEITT
+1306 KHLNDREITT

-1328 TQLIKGKK
+1328 NQLIKGKK

-1358 YYERELAWSFCL
+1358 YYERELAWSFYS
-1370 MKKIFPDKSAR
+1370 MKKIFPDKSAQ
-1381 NVVINTGVGKV
+1381 NVVINTGVGNGKA

-1406 LHHNQAYPLY
+1406 LRHNQAYPLY
-1416 YYDDLGNRYNAI
+1416 YYDDWGNRYNAI

-1439 YQDNAIVE
+1439 YKDNAITE

-1461 GYLEKYKNSLTKEDP
+1461 GYLEKYKNSLTKEAP
-1476 RIALSKDFKE
+1476 RIALSEDFKE
-1486 LSILGEE
+1486 LSVLGKELGE
-1493 LAKLHLNYESGE
+1493 LHLNYESGE
-1505 MHTSVAYKTLMNAE
+1505 MHESVKYITLMNAE
-1519 QKDYYDVVQ
+1519 IEGYYDVDK
-1528 MKKDKKGDRIQYN
+1528 MTKKGDSILYN
-1541 HHITITQIPQK
+1541 QNIAITKIPQK
-1552 AFDYVVNGKSAIDW
+1552 AFEYVVNGKSAIDW
-1566 VIERYSITTDKDS
+1566 VIERYQKTMDKDS
-1579 LIENNPNH
+1579 LIENNPND
-1587 YAGGKYIFEL
+1587 YAGGKYVLEL
-1597 LCRVIT
+1597 LCRVIK
-1603 LSVKSVDLIE
+1603 LSEKSVDLIE

>member
-1 MQEISAYELIKEKL
+1 MQEISTYKLIKEKL
-15 HAIPNQRH
+15 QAIPPNQ

-30 ISKQFLQEHDSANEY
+30 ISKHFLKEHDSTNEY

-51 YDWKLRGKERDKG
+51 NDWELRGNESDRG
-64 IDIVITTSNKEYIAV
+64 IDMVVTTTSKEYIAV
-79 QCKFHQNSVSYNDI
+79 QCKYHQNNISLNDI
-93 SPFLTQ
+93 ATFLTQ
-99 LLSGHKLQNGV
+99 LQSGV
-110 GGVKFKKGII
+110 GEVRFKKGII
-120 ISTSNLTSEALKAI
+120 ISTSNLSSNALKAI
-134 EQIRSTG
+134 EQIRSNG

-155 YSRIDWEK
+155 YSQIDWEK
-163 FDPTKTEDEIPLCD
+163 LDTTQSELPLCD
-177 KKRPRP
+177 KKKPRS
-183 HQTEAIEKTK
+183 HQVEAINATK

-259 VCSDDKTGQSKKNKS
+259 VCSDDKVGQS

-282 KFSELPIKASTRLE
+282 KFSELPIKPSTRLE
-296 DILSAYERA
+296 DILSVHKKA

-326 AQEAGLNGIDLI
+326 VQEAGLGAIDLI
-338 ICDEAHRTVGAMYST
+338 ICDEAHRTVGAMYSS

-364 CHSDENIKAKKRLYM
+364 CHSDKNIKAKKRLYM

-403 MDDAQTFG
+403 MDDGEIFG

-419 ERAIALDLLTD
+419 SKAIALDLLTD
-430 YKVIILAVRSE
+430 YKVIILAVRKE

-489 IALDEENKED
+489 IVLDNENKED
-499 HNLQNKADTFVS
+499 HNLQNQYDTAPS
-511 QRAISFCK
+511 QRAINFCK
-519 SINTSKNIKD
+519 SIQTSKNIKD

-543 KKSFKNLQIKIDH
+543 KKSFKNLKISIDH
-556 VDGTMNCKDRLEK
+556 IDGTMNCKERLEK

-598 LDSVIFFD
+598 LDSIVFFD
-606 GRSAM
+606 GKSAM

-632 IILPIALRES
+632 IILPIALEES
-642 EIKNL
+642 EIQNL
-647 DEAVKNTNFQN
+647 DEAVNNTNFKN
-658 IWKVLKALR
+658 IWKVIKALR
-667 SHDSSLVDEATFREK
+667 SHDPSLVDEATFKEK
-682 IKIFGSDDASN
+682 IKIFGSDDN
-693 LDDEEELQKDKTEQS
+693 KKQDDE
-708 PNDPKQAQKT
+708 KT

-726 DLANAVYNV
+726 DLADAVYNV

-746 ENFAKKT
+746 ENFTKKT
-753 GNIARTLNDRLKELF
+753 GNIARTLNERLKMIF
-768 GKNPEI
+768 DKNPEI
-774 FDNFLTSLRGNIHQN
+774 FHGFLNSLRDNIHQN
-789 IKEEEALDMIISH
+789 IKEDEALDMITSH
-802 VITKPIFDAIF
+802 IITKPIFDVLF

-823 ALDKMVLKLSDL
+823 ALDKMVEKLSTL

-853 EAARAKSQK
+853 EATHAKSQK
-862 TQQELI
+862 SQQELI

-876 KEAFRKQSEKL
+876 KEAFKKQSEKL

-942 DFISDEALK
+942 NLISDEALK
-951 EKFQKGLFAFDIV
+951 EKFQKNLFAFDIV

-970 ALINITQAAQSRDS
+970 ALINITQAAQNRDS

-998 DYLEEKSAKGVI
+998 DYLEEKNAKGVI
-1010 PGFEDLKE
+1010 PFFEDLKE
-1018 NQEIKTTMEK
+1018 NKEIKTTLVG

-1052 NLKHPKLEKRV
+1052 NLLHPKLEKWV
-1063 YETYGKNSTS
+1063 YEKYGKNSTAK
-1073 RSVGNTTRDTLIQ
+1073 VGNTTRDTLIQ

-1091 SDLLKDKGVLGFVVN
+1091 SDVVKDKGVVGFVVN

-1123 KEFSHLYVLNLRGNA
+1123 QEFVHLYVLNLRGNA

-1158 ATVAIIF
+1158 ATIAIIF
-1165 FVKDESVQNSTIH
+1165 FVKDKSAPNNTIF

-1186 KREAKLNLLA
+1186 KRETKLNLIA
-1196 GFENLDSVPFSEI
+1196 NFENLESVPFKEI
-1209 TPNNKGDWINQRE
+1209 TPNDKGDWINQRNDD
-1222 YGFDKLIPLKRDK
+1222 FDKLIPLKRDK
-1235 NQKIFDTIFD
+1235 TLQNPSIFDI
-1245 LNSNGV
+1245 NSLGV
-1251 KTSRDPWVYN
+1251 VSGRDPWVYN
-1261 FSPNALMQSVQNCID
+1261 FSPKTLKQSVQNCID
-1276 AYNADLKRFN
+1276 TYNADLKRFN
-1286 ERFREAFKQRTQ
+1286 ERFREAFKQRTK
-1298 GIKPADRY
+1298 GVKAADRY
-1306 KHLSDQEITT
+1306 RHLNDKEITT

-1321 AWVQNLK
+1321 AWTDGLK
-1328 TQLIKGKK
+1328 NHLIKNKN
-1336 LDDFSQEKISVS
+1336 LQESSEKRVRLA
-1348 LYRPFNKQYF
+1348 LYRPFNKQWLYWDKDWIHRQGQF
-1358 YYERELAWSFCL
+1358 S
-1370 MKKIFPDKSAR
+1370 KIFPNKHAQ
-1381 NVVINTGVGKV
+1381 NVVINTTTRN
-1392 FSALISS
+1392 FCSLIGDA
-1399 EIPCLDL
+1399 IPDT
-1406 LHHNQAYPLY
+1406 HFIGDANAYPLY

-1439 YQDNAIVE
+1439 YGDNSITE

-1461 GYLEKYKNSLTKEDP
+1461 GYLEKYKNSLTKEAP
-1476 RIALSKDFKE
+1476 RIALSEDFKE
-1486 LSILGEE
+1486 LSILGKE

-1505 MHTSVAYKTLMNAE
+1505 MHTSVKHSLLENAE
-1519 QKDYYDVVQ
+1519 IEGYYDVVK
-1528 MKKDKKGDRIQYN
+1528 MTKKGDSIIYN
-1541 HHITITQIPQK
+1541 QNIAITKIPQK
-1552 AFDYVVNGKSAIDW
+1552 AFEYVVNGKSAIDW

-1587 YAGGKYIFEL
+1587 YAGGQYVFEL
-1597 LCRVIT
+1597 LCRVIK
-1603 LSVKSVDLIE
+1603 LSEKSVDLIE

>member
-15 HAIPNQRH
+15 HAIPNLRH

-51 YDWKLRGKERDKG
+51 YDWELRGKERDKG
-64 IDIVITTSNKEYIAV
+64 IDIVITTSDKEYIAV
-79 QCKFHQNSVSYNDI
+79 QCKFHQNSISYNDI

-99 LLSGHKLQNGV
+99 LLSGV
-110 GGVKFKKGII
+110 GEIKFKKGII

-163 FDPTKTEDEIPLCD
+163 FDPTQTQDELPLCD

-183 HQTEAIEKTK
+183 HQKEAIEETK
-193 EYFSDPKNARGKLIM
+193 KYFSDPKNTRGKLIM

-259 VCSDDKTGQSKKNKS
+259 VCSDDKVGKS

-296 DILSAYERA
+296 DILSVHEKA

-326 AQEAGLNGIDLI
+326 AQEAGLNEIDLI
-338 ICDEAHRTVGAMYST
+338 ICDEAHRTVGAMYSS

-364 CHSDENIKAKKRLYM
+364 CHSDEHIKAKKRLYM

-403 MDDAQTFG
+403 MDDEEIFG

-454 SQLEAK
+454 SQLKAE

-484 AKQDL
+484 AKQDV
-489 IALDEENKED
+489 IALDDENKED
-499 HNLQNKADTFVS
+499 HNLQNQYDTAPS

-519 SINTSKNIKD
+519 SIQTSKNIKD

-543 KKSFKNLQIKIDH
+543 KKSFKNLKISIDH
-556 VDGTMNCKDRLEK
+556 IDGTMNCKERLEK
-569 LEKLNE
+569 LEELNK
-575 FQPNTCKVLS
+575 FKPNTCKVLS

-598 LDSVIFFD
+598 LDSIVFFD
-606 GRSAM
+606 GKSAM

-619 RVMRKAKNKKRGY
+619 RVMRKAKRKKRGY
-632 IILPIALRES
+632 IILPIALEES
-642 EIKNL
+642 EINNL
-647 DEAVKNTNFQN
+647 DEAVNNTNFKN
-658 IWKVLKALR
+658 IWKVIKALR
-667 SHDSSLVDEATFREK
+667 SHDPSLVDEATFKEK
-682 IKIFGSDDASN
+682 IKIFGSDDRSN

-726 DLANAVYNV
+726 DLADAVYNV

-753 GNIARTLNDRLKELF
+753 GNIARTLNNRLKMIFE
-768 GKNPEI
+768 KNPEI
-774 FDNFLTSLRGNIHQN
+774 FHGFLDSLRENIHQS
-789 IKEEEALDMIISH
+789 IREEEALDMITSH

-823 ALDKMVLKLSDL
+823 ALD
-835 GLEGETKDL
+835 EGETKDL

-853 EAARAKSQK
+853 EAAHAKSHK
-862 TQQELI
+862 SQQELI

-942 DFISDEALK
+942 KLISDEALK

-970 ALINITQAAQSRDS
+970 ALINITQAAQNRDS

-998 DYLEEKSAKGVI
+998 DYLEEKSANGVI

-1052 NLKHPKLEKRV
+1052 NLTHPKLEKWV
-1063 YETYGKNSTS
+1063 YDTYGKNSTAK
-1073 RSVGNTTRDTLIQ
+1073 VGATTRDTLIQ

-1091 SDLLKDKGVLGFVVN
+1091 SDLLKDKGVIGFVVN

-1123 KEFSHLYVLNLRGNA
+1123 KEFSHLYALNLRGNA
-1138 RTSGEERKKQGD
+1138 RTSGETFKKEG
-1150 GIFDSGSR
+1150 GKIFDSGSR

-1165 FVKDESVQNSTIH
+1165 FVKDASVKNSAIH
-1178 YYEVEDYL
+1178 YYDIGDYL
-1186 KREAKLNLLA
+1186 KREAKLNWLA
-1196 GFENLDSVPFSEI
+1196 GFENLDLVPFKEI
-1209 TPNNKGDWINQRE
+1209 TPNHKGDWINQRNDDFE
-1222 YGFDKLIPLKRDK
+1222 KLIPLKRDK
-1235 NQKIFDTIFD
+1235 KLKIFNTIFD

-1251 KTSRDPWVYN
+1251 ATNRDPWVYN
-1261 FSPNALMQSVQNCID
+1261 FSPKNLMQSVQTCIET
-1276 AYNADLKRFN
+1276 YNADLKRFN
-1286 ERFREAFKQRTQ
+1286 EVFREAFKQRTK
-1298 GIKPADRY
+1298 GVK
-1306 KHLSDQEITT
+1306 SDKLHKQLNDKEITT

-1358 YYERELAWSFCL
+1358 YYDRELAWSFCS

-1381 NVVINTGVGKV
+1381 NVVINTTIRN
-1392 FSALISS
+1392 FSALIGDA
-1399 EIPCLDL
+1399 IPDT
-1406 LHHNQAYPLY
+1406 HFIGDTQAYPLY
-1416 YYDDLGNRYNAI
+1416 YYDDLGRCHYAI

-1439 YQDNAIVE
+1439 YKDNSIVE

-1461 GYLEKYKNSLTKEDP
+1461 GYLEKYKNSLAKEAP
-1476 RIALSKDFKE
+1476 RIALSDDFKE
-1486 LSILGEE
+1486 LSMLGKELGE
-1493 LAKLHLNYESGE
+1493 LHLNYESGE
-1505 MHTSVAYKTLMNAE
+1505 MHDSVKYTTLMNAE
-1519 QKDYYDVVQ
+1519 MEGYYDVVQ

-1541 HHITITQIPQK
+1541 HHITITKIPQK

-1566 VIERYSITTDKDS
+1566 VIERYQKTTDKDS
-1579 LIENNPNH
+1579 LIENNPND
-1587 YAGGKYIFEL
+1587 YAGGQYVFEL
-1597 LCRVIT
+1597 LCRVIK
-1603 LSVKSVDLIE
+1603 LSEKSVDLIE
-1613 KISEKRFE
+1613 KISMKRFE

>member
-1 MQEISAYELIKEKL
+1 MQEISAFTLIKEKL
-15 HAIPNQRH
+15 QAIPNLRH

-51 YDWKLRGKERDKG
+51 YDWELRGKERDKG

-79 QCKFHQNSVSYNDI
+79 QCKFHQNSISLNDI
-93 SPFLTQ
+93 STFLTQ
-99 LLSGHKLQNGV
+99 LQSGV
-110 GGVKFKKGII
+110 GEVRFKKGII

-177 KKRPRP
+177 KKRPRT
-183 HQTEAIEKTK
+183 HQTEAIEETK
-193 EYFSDPKNARGKLIM
+193 KYFSNPKNARGKLIM

-219 KIMEALDPKIT
+219 KIMEALEPKIT

-244 REYAQEKSEPFYASI
+244 REYAQEKSDPFYASI
-259 VCSDDKTGQSKKNKS
+259 VCSDDKTGKS

-296 DILSAYERA
+296 DILNVLEKA

-326 AQEAGLNGIDLI
+326 AQEAGLGGIDLI

-389 SKAKAKEKDNVIYS
+389 SKAKAKEKDNIIYS
-403 MDDAQTFG
+403 MDDADTFG
-411 EEIYTLNF
+411 DEIYTLNF

-454 SQLEAK
+454 KELKAK

-489 IALDEENKED
+489 IALDDENKED
-499 HNLQNKADTFVS
+499 NDLQNQYDTAPS

-543 KKSFKNLQIKIDH
+543 KKSFKNLQITIDH
-556 VDGTMNCKDRLEK
+556 VDGTMNCKERLDK
-569 LEKLNE
+569 LEELNK
-575 FQPNTCKVLS
+575 FKPNTCKVLS

-598 LDSVIFFD
+598 LDSIVFFD
-606 GRSAM
+606 GKSAM

-632 IILPIALRES
+632 IILPIALEES

-647 DEAVKNTNFQN
+647 DEAVKNTNFKN
-658 IWKVLKALR
+658 IWKVIKALR
-667 SHDSSLVDEATFREK
+667 SHDSSLVDEATFKEK
-682 IKIFGSDDASN
+682 IKIFGSDDTSN
-693 LDDEEELQKDKTEQS
+693 PDDEEELQKDKTEQS
-708 PNDPKQAQKT
+708 DPKQAQKT

-726 DLANAVYNV
+726 DLADAVYNV

-753 GNIARTLNDRLKELF
+753 GNIARTLNERLKDIF

-774 FDNFLTSLRGNIHQN
+774 FDNFLTSLRGNIHQS
-789 IKEEEALDMIISH
+789 IKEEEALDMITSH

-835 GLEGETKDL
+835 GLEGETKEL

-853 EAARAKSQK
+853 EATHAKSQK
-862 TQQELI
+862 SQQELI

-916 NDKNITI
+916 NDQNITI
-923 FDPFTGT
+923 LDPFTGT

-942 DFISDEALK
+942 NLISDEALK

-970 ALINITQAAQSRDS
+970 ALINITQAAQNRDS
-984 SLKNFKNIA
+984 SLENFKNIA

-998 DYLEEKSAKGVI
+998 DIYEEKSAKGVI

-1039 YSSGAKS
+1039 YSAGTKS

-1052 NLKHPKLEKRV
+1052 NLSHPKLQKWV
-1063 YETYGKNSTS
+1063 TETYGKNSTAPMQ
-1073 RSVGNTTRDTLIQ
+1073 VGKTTRDTLIQ

-1091 SDLLKDKGVLGFVVN
+1091 SDLLKDKGVVGFVVN

-1138 RTSGEERKKQGD
+1138 RTSGENRKKEGD

-1158 ATVAIIF
+1158 ATIAIIF
-1165 FVKDESVQNSTIH
+1165 FVKDKNAPNHTIF

-1196 GFENLDSVPFSEI
+1196 GFENLDLVPFKEI
-1209 TPNNKGDWINQRE
+1209 TPNDKGDWINQRNDDFE
-1222 YGFDKLIPLKRDK
+1222 KLIPLKRDK
-1235 NQKIFDTIFD
+1235 TLKIFNTIFD
-1245 LNSNGV
+1245 INSSGV
-1251 KTSRDPWVYN
+1251 VSGRDPWVYN
-1261 FSPNALMQSVQNCID
+1261 FSQKTLTQSVQKCID
-1276 AYNADLKRFN
+1276 TYNADLKRFN
-1286 ERFREAFKQRTQ
+1286 EVFREAFKQR
-1298 GIKPADRY
+1298 IKGVKAGDLY
-1306 KHLSDQEITT
+1306 KHLNDKEITT

-1321 AWVQNLK
+1321 SWVQNLK

-1358 YYERELAWSFCL
+1358 YYERELAWSFCS

-1381 NVVINTGVGKV
+1381 NVVINTSVGKV

-1399 EIPCLDL
+1399 EIPCCDL
-1406 LHHNQAYPLY
+1406 LFHNQAYPLY

-1439 YQDNAIVE
+1439 YKDNSITE
-1447 EEIFYYIYAIFHHK
+1447 EEIFYYIYAILHHK
-1461 GYLEKYKNSLTKEDP
+1461 GYLKKYKNSLAKEAP
-1476 RIALSKDFKE
+1476 RIALSEDFKE
-1486 LSILGEE
+1486 LSTLGKE
-1493 LAKLHLNYESGE
+1493 LAELHLNYENGE
-1505 MHTSVAYKTLMNAE
+1505 MHDSVKYTTLMSAE
-1519 QKDYYDVVQ
+1519 VEGYYDVVQ
-1528 MKKDKKGDRIQYN
+1528 MKKDKKGDRIIYN
-1541 HHITITQIPQK
+1541 HHITITQIPKK
-1552 AFDYVVNGKSAIDW
+1552 AFDYVVNGKSAINW

-1587 YAGGKYIFEL
+1587 YAGGKYVFEL
-1597 LCRVIT
+1597 LCRVIK